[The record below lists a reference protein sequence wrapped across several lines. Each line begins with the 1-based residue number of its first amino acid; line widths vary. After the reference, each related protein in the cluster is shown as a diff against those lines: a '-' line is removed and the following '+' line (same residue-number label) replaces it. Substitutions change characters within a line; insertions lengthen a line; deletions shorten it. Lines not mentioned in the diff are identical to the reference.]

1 MKKFRRVLALLTVFA
16 MAVSIFTTAGVFAA
30 DDEMGNPEFL
40 FGEVKADPNSTWTF
54 AGDSDLKISAET
66 WTNEP
71 FASGYTRVAVPS
83 ATSDDVDGYFKVS
96 REYYLNT
103 SAIFGSDYK
112 IKKGD
117 VIYFSYYYKA
127 DSEFEYNGTTYTDAK
142 APDLEMYVGR
152 HKYGSNSGNIGNV
165 RTPLY
170 NIRNIEPGRKRIL
183 AKAAVKPDGQWHK
196 GECAAFV
203 SADDNGYINTT
214 GSLNIS
220 FVFSKAKAP
229 YRIMIAEDFTVGLM
243 HFDSSKYTDETAD
256 TYVTAARGAEY
267 LCRTLEVTKPDIK
280 TISTDG
286 YIIKTENE
294 FEEGIDTGIKKT
306 EYTVTV
312 SSDNP
317 TIKMSNDEG
326 GSLKKAFSADITKA
340 NGNNIVKACAPT
352 YNKANGGET
361 VRYVKIGNLNYT
373 EPALGVDDINATY
386 ADEINPAEYS
396 ETFTFNYD
404 TDYKVFDPNKAGHS
418 VGKKEAKNAIVK
430 FTGDT
435 VEKQDI
441 TDDTFTQAYVMEL
454 IKNSEYTGSPLT
466 TGTDDNFFQ
475 FEYNVGDYGK
485 KGDIMAFSFYI
496 KNESE
501 TGTNVGKRVVVTGD
515 PTTETGTR
523 CVVSDKNWTA
533 LEHIS
538 GDNIAPGGGWKRLI
552 YLSNI
557 NANGDGSIPTTQ
569 WLRVSIAADG
579 SQDNKIFIAEPK
591 CTVIK
596 RAETLYPEAV
606 FRWNDD
612 RIRLAGEYLSKT
624 ADISAV
630 TVYENT
636 VEVPEG
642 QTSVTVKGREA
653 NINKIT
659 PVSKN
664 GDIPFII
671 ESKGSGTYQITPIG
685 IGYNKAS
692 KSGITFNNRRFIY
705 KYTMADSTV
714 ITGTDVYD
722 YELGLT
728 AEKIENNGRK
738 DSGKRTITAAA
749 MTGSPLTLITE
760 LDENV
765 SVTFKKDGAAVS
777 AGNYASEPDGSAY
790 SLTVSGN
797 YFLSVYKLML
807 AAYTEDGALVATSP
821 AVGFRK
827 NAATATISGLKND
840 GTLKFKAFVWE
851 GFTPITQAAEIN
863 ANAVGIPVI
872 IR

>member
-16 MAVSIFTTAGVFAA
+16 MAVSVFTTAGVFAA
-30 DDEMGNPEFL
+30 DDEMGSPEFL
-40 FGEVKADPNSTWTF
+40 FGEVKA
-54 AGDSDLKISAET
+54 ET
-66 WTNEP
+66 
-71 FASGYTRVAVPS
+71 ASVKGGLYKSNTAVSFDGELFDKGFVAVQGDKGGAWDNDYMKFS
-83 ATSDDVDGYFKVS
+83 LDTS
-96 REYYLNT
+96 T
-103 SAIFGSDYK
+103 IFGSDYTAK
-112 IKKGD
+112 TNDIL
-117 VIYFSYYYKA
+117 YLSFYYKIP
-127 DSEFEYNGTTYTDAK
+127 TTYSYNSTEYTSAAAK
-142 APDLEMYVGR
+142 GVEINAGANKNGGQRMFDLTAVDT
-152 HKYGSNSGNIGNV
+152 GN
-165 RTPLY
+165 
-170 NIRNIEPGRKRIL
+170 KRLSSKPIT
-183 AKAAVKPDGQWHK
+183 KADGEWHK
-196 GECAAFV
+196 AQLGFFAGANTSETVMKNIAKDGKTNF
-203 SADDNGYINTT
+203 SFNFYPDNSSGPFKMLIAD
-214 GSLNIS
+214 
-220 FVFSKAKAP
+220 
-229 YRIMIAEDFTVGLM
+229 EFTVGLM
-243 HFDSSKYTDETAD
+243 RFDSTKYTSETAS
-256 TYVTAARGAEY
+256 TYTTYIRGLDY
-267 LCRTLEVTKPDIK
+267 LCRTLEATKPDIK
-280 TISTDG
+280 AISADG
-286 YIIKTENE
+286 YITKTENE
-294 FEEGIDTGIKKT
+294 FVDGIDTGIKKT

-326 GSLKKAFSADITKA
+326 GSFKKAFSADVTKE
-340 NGNNIVKACAPT
+340 GDWNIVKACAPT
-352 YNKANGGET
+352 YDKTGAESVN
-361 VRYVKIGNLNYT
+361 YVKFEDLTCT
-373 EPALGVDDINATY
+373 EDPGKGGGVVKAFY
-386 ADEINPAEYS
+386 ADAVNPAEYS

-404 TDYKVFDPNKAGHS
+404 TDYKVFDPDKARHS

-501 TGTNVGKRVVVTGD
+501 TGTNVGNRIVVTGD

-569 WLRVSIAADG
+569 WLRVSIEADG

-591 CTVIK
+591 CTVM
-596 RAETLYPEAV
+596 RRPEYYYPEIA
-606 FRWNDD
+606 FRTNND
-612 RIRLAGEYLSKT
+612 RLTVAGKNFVSKT
-624 ADISAV
+624 AGISAV

-636 VEVPEG
+636 VEVPAG

-653 NINKIT
+653 NINKIK
-659 PVSKN
+659 PVSKH
-664 GDIPFII
+664 GDIPYII
-671 ESKGSGTYQITPIG
+671 NAKGNGVYEITPVA
-685 IGYNKAS
+685 IGYNKVGTALS
-692 KSGITFNNRRFIY
+692 SGNRLSYYCYNGVETTER
-705 KYTMADSTV
+705 T
-714 ITGTDVYD
+714 YD
-722 YELGLT
+722 YERALT
-728 AEKIENNGRK
+728 EQPVTLKSNYIGNSRVDIAN
-738 DSGKRTITAAA
+738 SA

>member
-16 MAVSIFTTAGVFAA
+16 MAVSVFTTAGVFAA

-40 FGEVKADPNSTWTF
+40 FGEVKAE
-54 AGDSDLKISAET
+54 L
-66 WTNEP
+66 
-71 FASGYTRVAVPS
+71 ASVKGGLYKSNTAVSFDGELFDKGFVAVQGDKGGAWDNDYMKFS
-83 ATSDDVDGYFKVS
+83 LDTS
-96 REYYLNT
+96 T
-103 SAIFGSDYK
+103 IFGSDYTAK
-112 IKKGD
+112 TNDIL
-117 VIYFSYYYKA
+117 YLSFYYKIP
-127 DSEFEYNGTTYTDAK
+127 TTYSYNSTEYTSAAAK
-142 APDLEMYVGR
+142 GVEINAGANKNGGQRMFDLTAVDT
-152 HKYGSNSGNIGNV
+152 GN
-165 RTPLY
+165 
-170 NIRNIEPGRKRIL
+170 KRLSSKPIT
-183 AKAAVKPDGQWHK
+183 KADGEWHK
-196 GECAAFV
+196 AQLGFFAGANTSETVMKNIAKDGKTNF
-203 SADDNGYINTT
+203 SFNFYPDNSSGPFKMLIAD
-214 GSLNIS
+214 
-220 FVFSKAKAP
+220 
-229 YRIMIAEDFTVGLM
+229 EFTVGLM
-243 HFDSSKYTDETAD
+243 RFDSTKYTSETAS
-256 TYVTAARGAEY
+256 TYTTYIRGLDY
-267 LCRTLEVTKPDIK
+267 LCRTLEATKPDIK
-280 TISTDG
+280 AISADG
-286 YIIKTENE
+286 YITKTENE
-294 FEEGIDTGIKKT
+294 FVDGIDTGIKKT

-326 GSLKKAFSADITKA
+326 GSFKKAFSADVTKE
-340 NGNNIVKACAPT
+340 GDWNIVKACAPT
-352 YNKANGGET
+352 YDKTGAESVN
-361 VRYVKIGNLNYT
+361 YVKFEDLTCT
-373 EPALGVDDINATY
+373 EDPGKGGGVVKAFY
-386 ADEINPAEYS
+386 ADAVNPAEYS

-454 IKNSEYTGSPLT
+454 IKNSEYTGNPLT

-501 TGTNVGKRVVVTGD
+501 TGTNVGKRIVVTGD

-538 GDNIAPGGGWKRLI
+538 GDNIAPGDGWKRLI

-557 NANGDGSIPTTQ
+557 NTNGDGSIPTTQ
-569 WLRVSIAADG
+569 WLRVSIEADG

-591 CTVIK
+591 CTVM
-596 RAETLYPEAV
+596 RRPEYYYPEIA
-606 FRWNDD
+606 FRTNND
-612 RIRLAGEYLSKT
+612 RLTVAGKNFVSKT
-624 ADISAV
+624 AGISAV

-636 VEVPEG
+636 VEVPAG

-653 NINKIT
+653 NINKIK
-659 PVSKN
+659 PVSKH
-664 GDIPFII
+664 GDIPYII
-671 ESKGSGTYQITPIG
+671 NAKGNGVYEITPVA
-685 IGYNKAS
+685 IGYNKVGTALS
-692 KSGITFNNRRFIY
+692 SGNRLSYYCYNGVETTER
-705 KYTMADSTV
+705 T
-714 ITGTDVYD
+714 YD
-722 YELGLT
+722 YERALT
-728 AEKIENNGRK
+728 EQPVTLKSNYIGNSRVDIAN
-738 DSGKRTITAAA
+738 SA

-851 GFTPITQAAEIN
+851 GLMPITQAAEIT

>member
-40 FGEVKADPNSTWTF
+40 FGEVKAE
-54 AGDSDLKISAET
+54 L
-66 WTNEP
+66 
-71 FASGYTRVAVPS
+71 ASVKGGLYKSNTAVSFDGELFDKGFVAVQGDKGGAWDNDYMKFS
-83 ATSDDVDGYFKVS
+83 LDTS
-96 REYYLNT
+96 T
-103 SAIFGSDYK
+103 IFGSDYTAK
-112 IKKGD
+112 TNDIL
-117 VIYFSYYYKA
+117 YLSFYYKIP
-127 DSEFEYNGTTYTDAK
+127 TTYSYNSTEYTSAAAK
-142 APDLEMYVGR
+142 GVEINAGANKNGGQRMFDLTAVDT
-152 HKYGSNSGNIGNV
+152 GN
-165 RTPLY
+165 
-170 NIRNIEPGRKRIL
+170 KRLSSKPIT
-183 AKAAVKPDGQWHK
+183 KADGEWHK
-196 GECAAFV
+196 AQLGFFAGANTSETVMKNIAKDGKTNF
-203 SADDNGYINTT
+203 SFNFYPDNSSGPFKMLIAD
-214 GSLNIS
+214 
-220 FVFSKAKAP
+220 
-229 YRIMIAEDFTVGLM
+229 EFTVGLM
-243 HFDSSKYTDETAD
+243 RFDSTKYTSETAS
-256 TYVTAARGAEY
+256 TYTTYIRGLDY
-267 LCRTLEVTKPDIK
+267 LCRTLEATKPDIK
-280 TISTDG
+280 AISADG
-286 YIIKTENE
+286 YITKTENE
-294 FEEGIDTGIKKT
+294 FVDGIDTGIKKT

-326 GSLKKAFSADITKA
+326 GSFKKAFSADVTKE
-340 NGNNIVKACAPT
+340 GDWNIVKACAPT
-352 YNKANGGET
+352 YDKTGAESVN
-361 VRYVKIGNLNYT
+361 YVKFEDLTCT
-373 EPALGVDDINATY
+373 EDPGKGGGVVKAFY
-386 ADEINPAEYS
+386 ADAVNPAEYS

-501 TGTNVGKRVVVTGD
+501 TGTNVGNRIVVTGD

-538 GDNIAPGGGWKRLI
+538 GDNIAPDGGWKRLI

-569 WLRVSIAADG
+569 WLRVSIEADG

-591 CTVIK
+591 CTVM
-596 RAETLYPEAV
+596 RRPEYYYPEIA
-606 FRWNDD
+606 FRTNND
-612 RIRLAGEYLSKT
+612 RLTVAGKNFVSKT
-624 ADISAV
+624 AGISAV

-636 VEVPEG
+636 VEVPAG

-653 NINKIT
+653 NINKIK
-659 PVSKN
+659 PVSKH
-664 GDIPFII
+664 GDIPYII
-671 ESKGSGTYQITPIG
+671 NAKGNGVYEITPVA
-685 IGYNKAS
+685 IGYNKVGTALS
-692 KSGITFNNRRFIY
+692 SGNRLSYYCYNGVETTER
-705 KYTMADSTV
+705 T
-714 ITGTDVYD
+714 YD
-722 YELGLT
+722 YERALT
-728 AEKIENNGRK
+728 EQPVTLKSNYIGNSRVDIAN
-738 DSGKRTITAAA
+738 SA
-749 MTGSPLTLITE
+749 MTGLPLTLITE

-851 GFTPITQAAEIN
+851 GLMPITQAAEIT

>member
-16 MAVSIFTTAGVFAA
+16 MAVSVFTAAGVFAA

-103 SAIFGSDYK
+103 SAIFGPNYK

-142 APDLEMYVGR
+142 APNLEMYVGR

-267 LCRTLEVTKPDIK
+267 LCRTLEATKPDIK

-404 TDYKVFDPNKAGHS
+404 TDYRVFDPDKARHS

-454 IKNSEYTGSPLT
+454 IKNSEYTGNPLT
-466 TGTDDNFFQ
+466 INTDDNFFQ

-591 CTVIK
+591 CTVM
-596 RAETLYPEAV
+596 RRPEYYYPEIA
-606 FRWNDD
+606 FRTNND
-612 RIRLAGEYLSKT
+612 RLTVAGKNFVSKT
-624 ADISAV
+624 AGISAV

-636 VEVPEG
+636 VEVPSG

-653 NINKIT
+653 NINKIK
-659 PVSKN
+659 PVSKH
-664 GDIPFII
+664 GDIPYII
-671 ESKGSGTYQITPIG
+671 NAKGNGVYEITPVA
-685 IGYNKAS
+685 IGYNKVGTALS
-692 KSGITFNNRRFIY
+692 SGNRLSYYYYNGAPTTER
-705 KYTMADSTV
+705 T
-714 ITGTDVYD
+714 YD
-722 YELGLT
+722 YERALT
-728 AEKIENNGRK
+728 EQPVTLMGNHIG
-738 DSGKRTITAAA
+738 DSRVNIANSA

-807 AAYTEDGALVATSP
+807 AAYNEDGALVATSP

>member
-40 FGEVKADPNSTWTF
+40 FGEVKA
-54 AGDSDLKISAET
+54 ET
-66 WTNEP
+66 
-71 FASGYTRVAVPS
+71 ASVKGGLYKSNTAVSFDGELFDKGFVAVQGDKGGAWDNDYMKFS
-83 ATSDDVDGYFKVS
+83 LDTS
-96 REYYLNT
+96 T
-103 SAIFGSDYK
+103 IFGSDYTAK
-112 IKKGD
+112 TNDIL
-117 VIYFSYYYKA
+117 YLSFYYKIP
-127 DSEFEYNGTTYTDAK
+127 TTYSYNSTEYTSAAAK
-142 APDLEMYVGR
+142 GVEINAGANKNGGQRMFDLTAVDT
-152 HKYGSNSGNIGNV
+152 GN
-165 RTPLY
+165 
-170 NIRNIEPGRKRIL
+170 KRLSSRPIT
-183 AKAAVKPDGQWHK
+183 KADGEWHK
-196 GECAAFV
+196 AQLGFFAGANTSETVMKNIAKDGKTNF
-203 SADDNGYINTT
+203 SFNFYPDNSSGPFKMLIAD
-214 GSLNIS
+214 
-220 FVFSKAKAP
+220 
-229 YRIMIAEDFTVGLM
+229 EFTVGLM
-243 HFDSSKYTDETAD
+243 RFDSTKYTSETAS
-256 TYVTAARGAEY
+256 TYTTYIRGLDY
-267 LCRTLEVTKPDIK
+267 LCRTLEATKPDIK
-280 TISTDG
+280 AISADG
-286 YIIKTENE
+286 YITKTENE
-294 FEEGIDTGIKKT
+294 FVDGIDTGIKKT

-326 GSLKKAFSADITKA
+326 GSFKKAFSADVTKE
-340 NGNNIVKACAPT
+340 GDWNIVKACAPT
-352 YNKANGGET
+352 YDKTGAESVN
-361 VRYVKIGNLNYT
+361 YVKFEDLTCT
-373 EPALGVDDINATY
+373 EDPGKGGGVVKAFY
-386 ADEINPAEYS
+386 ADAVNPAEYS
-396 ETFTFNYD
+396 EIFTFNYD

-501 TGTNVGKRVVVTGD
+501 SGTNVGKRIVVTGD

-569 WLRVSIAADG
+569 WLRVSIEADG

-591 CTVIK
+591 CTVM
-596 RAETLYPEAV
+596 RRPEYYYPEIA
-606 FRWNDD
+606 FRTNND
-612 RIRLAGEYLSKT
+612 RLTVAGKNFVSKT
-624 ADISAV
+624 AGISAV

-636 VEVPEG
+636 AEVPAG

-653 NINKIT
+653 NINKIK
-659 PVSKN
+659 PVSKH
-664 GDIPFII
+664 GDIPYII
-671 ESKGSGTYQITPIG
+671 NAKGNGVYEITPVA
-685 IGYNKAS
+685 IGYNKVGTALS
-692 KSGITFNNRRFIY
+692 SGNRLSYYCYNGVETTER
-705 KYTMADSTV
+705 T
-714 ITGTDVYD
+714 YD
-722 YELGLT
+722 YERALT
-728 AEKIENNGRK
+728 EQPVTLKSNYIGNSRVDIAN
-738 DSGKRTITAAA
+738 SA

-851 GFTPITQAAEIN
+851 GLMPITQAAEIT

>member
-16 MAVSIFTTAGVFAA
+16 MAVSVFTTAGVFAA

-40 FGEVKADPNSTWTF
+40 FGEVKA
-54 AGDSDLKISAET
+54 ET
-66 WTNEP
+66 
-71 FASGYTRVAVPS
+71 ASVKGGLYKSNTAVSFDGELFDKGFVAVQGDKGGAWDNDYMKFS
-83 ATSDDVDGYFKVS
+83 LDTS
-96 REYYLNT
+96 T
-103 SAIFGSDYK
+103 IFGSDYTAK
-112 IKKGD
+112 TNDIL
-117 VIYFSYYYKA
+117 YLSFYYKIP
-127 DSEFEYNGTTYTDAK
+127 TTYSYNSTEYTSAAAK
-142 APDLEMYVGR
+142 GVEINAGANKNGGQRMFDLTAVDT
-152 HKYGSNSGNIGNV
+152 GN
-165 RTPLY
+165 
-170 NIRNIEPGRKRIL
+170 KRLSSKPIT
-183 AKAAVKPDGQWHK
+183 KADGEWHK
-196 GECAAFV
+196 AQLGFFAGANTSETVMKNIAKDGKTNF
-203 SADDNGYINTT
+203 SFNFYPDNSSGPFKMLIAD
-214 GSLNIS
+214 
-220 FVFSKAKAP
+220 
-229 YRIMIAEDFTVGLM
+229 EFTVGLM
-243 HFDSSKYTDETAD
+243 RFDSTKYTSETAS
-256 TYVTAARGAEY
+256 TYTTYIRGLDY
-267 LCRTLEVTKPDIK
+267 LCRVLEATKPDIK
-280 TISTDG
+280 AISADG
-286 YIIKTENE
+286 YITKTENE
-294 FEEGIDTGIKKT
+294 FVDGIDTGIKKT

-326 GSLKKAFSADITKA
+326 GSFKKAFSADVTKE
-340 NGNNIVKACAPT
+340 GDWNIVKACAPT
-352 YNKANGGET
+352 YDKTGAESVN
-361 VRYVKIGNLNYT
+361 YVKFEDLTCT
-373 EPALGVDDINATY
+373 EDPGKGGGVVKAFY
-386 ADEINPAEYS
+386 ADAVNPAEYS

-441 TDDTFTQAYVMEL
+441 TDDAFTQAYVMEL

-501 TGTNVGKRVVVTGD
+501 TGTNVGNRIVVTGD

-569 WLRVSIAADG
+569 WLRVSIEADG

-591 CTVIK
+591 CTVM
-596 RAETLYPEAV
+596 RRPEYYYPEIA
-606 FRWNDD
+606 FRTNND
-612 RIRLAGEYLSKT
+612 RLTVAGKNFVSKT
-624 ADISAV
+624 AGISAV

-636 VEVPEG
+636 VEVPAG

-653 NINKIT
+653 NINKIK
-659 PVSKN
+659 PVSKH
-664 GDIPFII
+664 GDIPYII
-671 ESKGSGTYQITPIG
+671 NAKGNGVYEITPVA
-685 IGYNKAS
+685 IGYNKVGTALS
-692 KSGITFNNRRFIY
+692 SGNRLSYYCYNGVETTER
-705 KYTMADSTV
+705 T
-714 ITGTDVYD
+714 YD
-722 YELGLT
+722 YERALT
-728 AEKIENNGRK
+728 EQPVTLKSNYIGNSRVDIAN
-738 DSGKRTITAAA
+738 SA

>member
-16 MAVSIFTTAGVFAA
+16 MAVSVFTAAGVFAA

-103 SAIFGSDYK
+103 SAIFGPNYK

-142 APDLEMYVGR
+142 APNLEMYVGR

-267 LCRTLEVTKPDIK
+267 LCRTLEATKPDIK

-404 TDYKVFDPNKAGHS
+404 TDYRVFDPDKARHS

-441 TDDTFTQAYVMEL
+441 ADDTFTQAYVMEL
-454 IKNSEYTGSPLT
+454 IKNSEYTGNPLT
-466 TGTDDNFFQ
+466 INTDDNFFQ

-501 TGTNVGKRVVVTGD
+501 SGTN
-515 PTTETGTR
+515 P
-523 CVVSDKNWTA
+523 A
-533 LEHIS
+533 
-538 GDNIAPGGGWKRLI
+538 KRLVI
-552 YLSNI
+552 TGNENAASDRWTSPSNSYAIENENMDSLSNDGKWVRAVYLSNI
-557 NANGDGSIPTTQ
+557 NEKNGSIPTTQ
-569 WLRVSIAADG
+569 WLRISIAADG
-579 SQDNKIFIAEPK
+579 SQDNKIYIAEPK

-596 RAETLYPEAV
+596 RAEVKYPEAE
-606 FRWNDD
+606 FRTNDARR
-612 RIRLAGEYLSKT
+612 RIAGEYLAKT

-636 VEVPEG
+636 VEVPSG

-664 GDIPFII
+664 GDIPFTITN
-671 ESKGSGTYQITPIG
+671 KGNGEYEITPVA
-685 IGYNKAS
+685 IGYNKV
-692 KSGITFNNRRFIY
+692 
-705 KYTMADSTV
+705 DSTKGFKQGV
-714 ITGTDVYD
+714 RRNKYVYDGTPDSAFIDYD
-722 YELGLT
+722 YEKGLT
-728 AEKIENNGRK
+728 SVVTMGGSNYNNNTK
-738 DSGKRTITAAA
+738 TIKNSA

-777 AGNYASEPDGSAY
+777 AGNYASEPEGSAY

-863 ANAVGIPVI
+863 ANVVGIPVI

>member
-30 DDEMGNPEFL
+30 DDEMGSPEFL
-40 FGEVKADPNSTWTF
+40 FGEVKA
-54 AGDSDLKISAET
+54 ET
-66 WTNEP
+66 
-71 FASGYTRVAVPS
+71 ASVKGGLYKSNTAVSFDGELFDKGFVAVQGDKGGAWDNDYMKFS
-83 ATSDDVDGYFKVS
+83 LDTS
-96 REYYLNT
+96 T
-103 SAIFGSDYK
+103 IFGSDYTAK
-112 IKKGD
+112 TNDIL
-117 VIYFSYYYKA
+117 YLSFYYKIP
-127 DSEFEYNGTTYTDAK
+127 TTYSYNSTEYTSAAAK
-142 APDLEMYVGR
+142 GVEINAGANKNGGQRMFDLTAIDT
-152 HKYGSNSGNIGNV
+152 GN
-165 RTPLY
+165 
-170 NIRNIEPGRKRIL
+170 KRLSSRPIT
-183 AKAAVKPDGQWHK
+183 KADGEWHK
-196 GECAAFV
+196 AQLGFFAGANTSETVMKNIAKDGKTNF
-203 SADDNGYINTT
+203 SFNFYPDNSSGPFKMLIAD
-214 GSLNIS
+214 
-220 FVFSKAKAP
+220 
-229 YRIMIAEDFTVGLM
+229 EFTVGLM
-243 HFDSSKYTDETAD
+243 RFDSTKYTSETAS
-256 TYVTAARGAEY
+256 TYTTYIRGLDY
-267 LCRTLEVTKPDIK
+267 LCRALEATKPDIK
-280 TISTDG
+280 AISADG
-286 YIIKTENE
+286 YITKTENE
-294 FEEGIDTGIKKT
+294 FVDGIDTGIKKT

-326 GSLKKAFSADITKA
+326 GSFKKAFSADVTKE
-340 NGNNIVKACAPT
+340 GDWNIVKACAPT
-352 YNKANGGET
+352 YDKTGAESVN
-361 VRYVKIGNLNYT
+361 YVKFEDLTCT
-373 EPALGVDDINATY
+373 EDPGKGGGVVKAFY
-386 ADEINPAEYS
+386 ADAVNPAEYS

-404 TDYKVFDPNKAGHS
+404 TDYKVFDPDKARHS

-501 TGTNVGKRVVVTGD
+501 TGTNVGNRIVVTGD

-569 WLRVSIAADG
+569 WLRVSIEADG

-591 CTVIK
+591 CTVM
-596 RAETLYPEAV
+596 RRPEYYYPEIA
-606 FRWNDD
+606 FRTNND
-612 RIRLAGEYLSKT
+612 RLTVAGKNFVSKT
-624 ADISAV
+624 AGISAV

-636 VEVPEG
+636 VEVPAG

-653 NINKIT
+653 NINKIK
-659 PVSKN
+659 PVSKH
-664 GDIPFII
+664 GDIPYII
-671 ESKGSGTYQITPIG
+671 NAKGNGVYEITPVA
-685 IGYNKAS
+685 IGYNKVGTALS
-692 KSGITFNNRRFIY
+692 SGNRLSYYCYNGVETTER
-705 KYTMADSTV
+705 T
-714 ITGTDVYD
+714 YD
-722 YELGLT
+722 YERALT
-728 AEKIENNGRK
+728 EQPVTLKSNYIGNSRVDIAN
-738 DSGKRTITAAA
+738 SA

>member
-16 MAVSIFTTAGVFAA
+16 MAVSIFTAAGVFAA

-40 FGEVKADPNSTWTF
+40 FGEVKA
-54 AGDSDLKISAET
+54 ET
-66 WTNEP
+66 
-71 FASGYTRVAVPS
+71 ASVKGGLYKSNTAVSFDGELFDKGFVAVQGDKGGAWDNDYMKFS
-83 ATSDDVDGYFKVS
+83 LDTS
-96 REYYLNT
+96 T
-103 SAIFGSDYK
+103 IFGSDYTAK
-112 IKKGD
+112 TNDIL
-117 VIYFSYYYKA
+117 YLSFYYKIP
-127 DSEFEYNGTTYTDAK
+127 TTYSYNSTEYTSAAAK
-142 APDLEMYVGR
+142 GVEINAGANKNGGQRMFDLTAVDT
-152 HKYGSNSGNIGNV
+152 GN
-165 RTPLY
+165 
-170 NIRNIEPGRKRIL
+170 KRLSSRPIT
-183 AKAAVKPDGQWHK
+183 KADGEWHK
-196 GECAAFV
+196 AQLGFFAGANTSETVMKNIAKDGKTNF
-203 SADDNGYINTT
+203 SFNFYPDNSSGPFKMLIAD
-214 GSLNIS
+214 
-220 FVFSKAKAP
+220 
-229 YRIMIAEDFTVGLM
+229 EFTVGLM
-243 HFDSSKYTDETAD
+243 RFDSTKYTSETAS
-256 TYVTAARGAEY
+256 TYTTYIRGLDY
-267 LCRTLEVTKPDIK
+267 LCRVLEATKPDIK
-280 TISTDG
+280 AISADG
-286 YIIKTENE
+286 YITKTENE
-294 FEEGIDTGIKKT
+294 FVDGIDTGIKKT

-326 GSLKKAFSADITKA
+326 GSFKKAFSADVTKE
-340 NGNNIVKACAPT
+340 GDWNIVKACAPT
-352 YNKANGGET
+352 YDKTGAESVN
-361 VRYVKIGNLNYT
+361 YVKFEDLTCT
-373 EPALGVDDINATY
+373 EDPGKGGGVVKAFY
-386 ADEINPAEYS
+386 ADAVNPAEYS

-501 TGTNVGKRVVVTGD
+501 TGTNVGNRIVVTGD

-569 WLRVSIAADG
+569 WLRVSIEADG

-591 CTVIK
+591 CTVM
-596 RAETLYPEAV
+596 RRPEYYYPEIA
-606 FRWNDD
+606 FRTNND
-612 RIRLAGEYLSKT
+612 RLTVAGKNFVSKT
-624 ADISAV
+624 AGISAV

-636 VEVPEG
+636 VEVPAG

-653 NINKIT
+653 NINKIK
-659 PVSKN
+659 PVSKH
-664 GDIPFII
+664 GDIPYII
-671 ESKGSGTYQITPIG
+671 NAKGNGVYEITPVA
-685 IGYNKAS
+685 IGYNKVGTALS
-692 KSGITFNNRRFIY
+692 SGNRLSYYCYNGVETTER
-705 KYTMADSTV
+705 T
-714 ITGTDVYD
+714 YD
-722 YELGLT
+722 YERALT
-728 AEKIENNGRK
+728 EQPVTLKSNYIGNSRVDIAN
-738 DSGKRTITAAA
+738 SA
-749 MTGSPLTLITE
+749 MTGLPLTLITE

-851 GFTPITQAAEIN
+851 GLMPITQAAEIT

>member
-1 MKKFRRVLALLTVFA
+1 MALLTVFA

-40 FGEVKADPNSTWTF
+40 FGEVKA
-54 AGDSDLKISAET
+54 ET
-66 WTNEP
+66 
-71 FASGYTRVAVPS
+71 ASVKGGLYKSNTAVSFDGELFDKGFVAVQGDKGGAWDNDYMKFS
-83 ATSDDVDGYFKVS
+83 LDTS
-96 REYYLNT
+96 T
-103 SAIFGSDYK
+103 IFGSDYTAK
-112 IKKGD
+112 TNDIL
-117 VIYFSYYYKA
+117 YLSFYYKIP
-127 DSEFEYNGTTYTDAK
+127 TTYSYNSTEYTSAAAK
-142 APDLEMYVGR
+142 GVEINAGANKNGGQRMFDLTAVDT
-152 HKYGSNSGNIGNV
+152 GN
-165 RTPLY
+165 
-170 NIRNIEPGRKRIL
+170 KRLSSRPIT
-183 AKAAVKPDGQWHK
+183 KADGEWHK
-196 GECAAFV
+196 AQLGFFAGANTSETVMKNIAKDGKTNF
-203 SADDNGYINTT
+203 SFNFYPDNSSGPFKMLIAD
-214 GSLNIS
+214 
-220 FVFSKAKAP
+220 
-229 YRIMIAEDFTVGLM
+229 EFTVGLM
-243 HFDSSKYTDETAD
+243 RFDSTKYTSETAS
-256 TYVTAARGAEY
+256 TYTTYIRGLDY
-267 LCRTLEVTKPDIK
+267 LCRTLEATKPDIK
-280 TISTDG
+280 AISADG
-286 YIIKTENE
+286 YITKTENE
-294 FEEGIDTGIKKT
+294 FVDGIDTGIKKT

-326 GSLKKAFSADITKA
+326 GSFKKAFSADVTKE
-340 NGNNIVKACAPT
+340 GDWNIVKACAPT
-352 YNKANGGET
+352 YDKTGSESVN
-361 VRYVKIGNLNYT
+361 YVKFEDLTCT
-373 EPALGVDDINATY
+373 EDPGKGGGVVKAFY
-386 ADEINPAEYS
+386 ADAVNPAEYS

-501 TGTNVGKRVVVTGD
+501 TGTNVGNRIVVTGD

-569 WLRVSIAADG
+569 WLRVSIEADG

-591 CTVIK
+591 CTVM
-596 RAETLYPEAV
+596 RRPEYYYPEIA
-606 FRWNDD
+606 FRTNND
-612 RIRLAGEYLSKT
+612 RLTVAGKNFVSKT
-624 ADISAV
+624 AGISAV

-636 VEVPEG
+636 AEVPAG

-653 NINKIT
+653 NINKIK
-659 PVSKN
+659 PVSKH
-664 GDIPFII
+664 GDIPYII
-671 ESKGSGTYQITPIG
+671 NAKGNGVYEITPVA
-685 IGYNKAS
+685 IGYNKVGTALS
-692 KSGITFNNRRFIY
+692 SGNRLSYYCYNGVETTER
-705 KYTMADSTV
+705 T
-714 ITGTDVYD
+714 YD
-722 YELGLT
+722 YERALT
-728 AEKIENNGRK
+728 EQPVTLKSNYIGNSRVDIAN
-738 DSGKRTITAAA
+738 SA

-765 SVTFKKDGAAVS
+765 NVTFTKDKAAVS
-777 AGNYASEPDGSAY
+777 EGNYASEPDGSAY

>member
-16 MAVSIFTTAGVFAA
+16 MAVSVFTTAGVFAA
-30 DDEMGNPEFL
+30 DDEMGSPEFL
-40 FGEVKADPNSTWTF
+40 FGEVKA
-54 AGDSDLKISAET
+54 ET
-66 WTNEP
+66 
-71 FASGYTRVAVPS
+71 ASVKGGLYKSNTAVSFDGELFDKGFVAVQGDKGGAWDNDYMKFS
-83 ATSDDVDGYFKVS
+83 LDTS
-96 REYYLNT
+96 T
-103 SAIFGSDYK
+103 IFGSDYTAK
-112 IKKGD
+112 TNDIL
-117 VIYFSYYYKA
+117 YLSFYYKIP
-127 DSEFEYNGTTYTDAK
+127 TTYSYNSTEYTSAAAK
-142 APDLEMYVGR
+142 GVEINAGANKNGGQRMFDLTAVDT
-152 HKYGSNSGNIGNV
+152 GN
-165 RTPLY
+165 
-170 NIRNIEPGRKRIL
+170 KRLSSKPIT
-183 AKAAVKPDGQWHK
+183 KADGEWHK
-196 GECAAFV
+196 AQLGFFAGANTSETVMKNIAKDGKTNF
-203 SADDNGYINTT
+203 SFNFYPDNSSGPFKMLIAD
-214 GSLNIS
+214 
-220 FVFSKAKAP
+220 
-229 YRIMIAEDFTVGLM
+229 EFTVGLM
-243 HFDSSKYTDETAD
+243 RFDSTKYTSETAS
-256 TYVTAARGAEY
+256 TYTTYIRGLDY
-267 LCRTLEVTKPDIK
+267 LCRTLEATKPDIK
-280 TISTDG
+280 AISADG
-286 YIIKTENE
+286 YITKTENE
-294 FEEGIDTGIKKT
+294 FVDGIDTGIKKT

-326 GSLKKAFSADITKA
+326 GSFKKAFSADVTKE
-340 NGNNIVKACAPT
+340 GDWNIVKACAPT
-352 YNKANGGET
+352 YDKTGAESVN
-361 VRYVKIGNLNYT
+361 YVKFEDLTCT
-373 EPALGVDDINATY
+373 EDPGKGGGVVKAFY
-386 ADEINPAEYS
+386 ADAVNPAEYS

-404 TDYKVFDPNKAGHS
+404 TDYKVFDPDKARHS

-501 TGTNVGKRVVVTGD
+501 TGTNVGNRIVVTGD

-569 WLRVSIAADG
+569 WLRVSIEADG

-591 CTVIK
+591 CTVM
-596 RAETLYPEAV
+596 RRPEYYYPEIA
-606 FRWNDD
+606 FRTNND
-612 RIRLAGEYLSKT
+612 RLTVAGKNFVSKT
-624 ADISAV
+624 AGISAV

-636 VEVPEG
+636 VEVPAG

-653 NINKIT
+653 NINKIK
-659 PVSKN
+659 PVSKH
-664 GDIPFII
+664 GDIPYII
-671 ESKGSGTYQITPIG
+671 NAKGNGVYEITPVA
-685 IGYNKAS
+685 IGYNKVGTALS
-692 KSGITFNNRRFIY
+692 SGNRLSYYCYNGVETTER
-705 KYTMADSTV
+705 T
-714 ITGTDVYD
+714 YD
-722 YELGLT
+722 YERALT
-728 AEKIENNGRK
+728 EQPVTLKSNYIGNSRVDIAN
-738 DSGKRTITAAA
+738 SA

-851 GFTPITQAAEIN
+851 GFTPITQAAEIT

>member
-30 DDEMGNPEFL
+30 DDEMGSPEFL
-40 FGEVKADPNSTWTF
+40 FGEVKADPNATWTF
-54 AGDSDLKISAET
+54 AGDSNLKISAET

-83 ATSDDVDGYFKVS
+83 ATSDDVDGYFKIS

-103 SAIFGSDYK
+103 SAIFGPNYK

-386 ADEINPAEYS
+386 ADEINPAEYA

-501 TGTNVGKRVVVTGD
+501 TGTNVGNRIVVTGD

-569 WLRVSIAADG
+569 WLRVSIEADG

-591 CTVIK
+591 CTVM
-596 RAETLYPEAV
+596 RRPEYYYPEIA
-606 FRWNDD
+606 FRTNND
-612 RIRLAGEYLSKT
+612 RLTVAGKNFVSKT
-624 ADISAV
+624 AGISAV

-636 VEVPEG
+636 VEVPAG

-653 NINKIT
+653 NINKIK
-659 PVSKN
+659 PVSKQ
-664 GDIPFII
+664 GDIPYII
-671 ESKGSGTYQITPIG
+671 NAKGNGVYEITPVA
-685 IGYNKAS
+685 IGYNKVGTALS
-692 KSGITFNNRRFIY
+692 SGNRLSYYCYNGVETTER
-705 KYTMADSTV
+705 T
-714 ITGTDVYD
+714 YD
-722 YELGLT
+722 YERALT
-728 AEKIENNGRK
+728 EQPVTLKSNYIGNSRVDIAN
-738 DSGKRTITAAA
+738 SA
-749 MTGSPLTLITE
+749 MTGLPLTLITE

>member
-40 FGEVKADPNSTWTF
+40 FGEVKA
-54 AGDSDLKISAET
+54 ET
-66 WTNEP
+66 
-71 FASGYTRVAVPS
+71 ASVKGGLYKSNTAVSFDGELFDKGFVAVQGDKGGAWDNDYMKFS
-83 ATSDDVDGYFKVS
+83 LDTS
-96 REYYLNT
+96 T
-103 SAIFGSDYK
+103 IFGSDYTAK
-112 IKKGD
+112 TNDIL
-117 VIYFSYYYKA
+117 YLSFYYKIP
-127 DSEFEYNGTTYTDAK
+127 TTYSYNSTEYTSAAAK
-142 APDLEMYVGR
+142 GVEINAGANKNGGQRMFDLTAVDT
-152 HKYGSNSGNIGNV
+152 GN
-165 RTPLY
+165 
-170 NIRNIEPGRKRIL
+170 KRLSSRPIT
-183 AKAAVKPDGQWHK
+183 KADGEWHK
-196 GECAAFV
+196 AQLGFFAGANTSETVMKNIAKDGKTNF
-203 SADDNGYINTT
+203 SFNFYPDNSSGPFKMLIAD
-214 GSLNIS
+214 
-220 FVFSKAKAP
+220 
-229 YRIMIAEDFTVGLM
+229 EFTVGLM
-243 HFDSSKYTDETAD
+243 RFDSTKYTSETAS
-256 TYVTAARGAEY
+256 TYTTYIRGLDY
-267 LCRTLEVTKPDIK
+267 LCRVLEATKPDIK
-280 TISTDG
+280 AISADG
-286 YIIKTENE
+286 YITKTENE
-294 FEEGIDTGIKKT
+294 FVDGIDTGIKKT

-326 GSLKKAFSADITKA
+326 GSFKKAFSADVTKE
-340 NGNNIVKACAPT
+340 GDWNIVKACAPT
-352 YNKANGGET
+352 YDKTGAESVN
-361 VRYVKIGNLNYT
+361 YVKFEDLTCT
-373 EPALGVDDINATY
+373 EDPGKGGGVVKAFY
-386 ADEINPAEYS
+386 ADAVNPAEYS

-501 TGTNVGKRVVVTGD
+501 TGTNVGKRIVVTGD

-538 GDNIAPGGGWKRLI
+538 SDNIAPGGGWKRLI

-569 WLRVSIAADG
+569 WLRVSIEADG

-591 CTVIK
+591 CTVM
-596 RAETLYPEAV
+596 RRPEYYYPEIA
-606 FRWNDD
+606 FRTNND
-612 RIRLAGEYLSKT
+612 RLTVAGKNFVSKT
-624 ADISAV
+624 AGISAV

-636 VEVPEG
+636 VEVPAG

-653 NINKIT
+653 NINKIK
-659 PVSKN
+659 PVSKH
-664 GDIPFII
+664 GDIPYII
-671 ESKGSGTYQITPIG
+671 NAKGNGVYEITPVA
-685 IGYNKAS
+685 IGYNKVGTALS
-692 KSGITFNNRRFIY
+692 SGNRLSYYCYNGVETTER
-705 KYTMADSTV
+705 T
-714 ITGTDVYD
+714 YD
-722 YELGLT
+722 YERALT
-728 AEKIENNGRK
+728 EQPVTLKSNYIGNSRVDIAN
-738 DSGKRTITAAA
+738 SA
-749 MTGSPLTLITE
+749 MTGLPLTLITE

-851 GFTPITQAAEIN
+851 GLMPITQAAEIT

>member
-40 FGEVKADPNSTWTF
+40 FGEVKA
-54 AGDSDLKISAET
+54 ET
-66 WTNEP
+66 
-71 FASGYTRVAVPS
+71 ASVKGGLYKSNTAVSFDGELFDKGFVAVQGDKGGAWDNDYMKFS
-83 ATSDDVDGYFKVS
+83 LDTS
-96 REYYLNT
+96 T
-103 SAIFGSDYK
+103 IFGSDYTAK
-112 IKKGD
+112 TNDIL
-117 VIYFSYYYKA
+117 YLSFYYKIP
-127 DSEFEYNGTTYTDAK
+127 TTYSYNSTEYTSAAAK
-142 APDLEMYVGR
+142 GVEINAGANKNGGQRMFDLTAVDT
-152 HKYGSNSGNIGNV
+152 GN
-165 RTPLY
+165 
-170 NIRNIEPGRKRIL
+170 KRLSSRPIT
-183 AKAAVKPDGQWHK
+183 KADGEWHK
-196 GECAAFV
+196 AQLGFFAGANTSETVMKNIAKDGKTNF
-203 SADDNGYINTT
+203 SFNFYPDNSSGPFKMLIAD
-214 GSLNIS
+214 
-220 FVFSKAKAP
+220 
-229 YRIMIAEDFTVGLM
+229 EFTVGLM
-243 HFDSSKYTDETAD
+243 RFDSTKYTSETAS
-256 TYVTAARGAEY
+256 TYTTYIRGLDY
-267 LCRTLEVTKPDIK
+267 LCRTLEATKPDIK
-280 TISTDG
+280 AISADG
-286 YIIKTENE
+286 YITKTENE
-294 FEEGIDTGIKKT
+294 FVDGIDTGIKKT

-326 GSLKKAFSADITKA
+326 GSFKKAFSADVTKE
-340 NGNNIVKACAPT
+340 GDWNIVKACAPT
-352 YNKANGGET
+352 YDKTGSESVN
-361 VRYVKIGNLNYT
+361 YVKFEDLTCT
-373 EPALGVDDINATY
+373 EDPGKGGGVVKAFY
-386 ADEINPAEYS
+386 ADAVNPAEYS

-501 TGTNVGKRVVVTGD
+501 TGTNVGNRIVVTGD

-569 WLRVSIAADG
+569 WLRVSIEADG

-591 CTVIK
+591 CTVM
-596 RAETLYPEAV
+596 RRPEYYYPEIA
-606 FRWNDD
+606 FRTNND
-612 RIRLAGEYLSKT
+612 RLTVAGKNFVSKT
-624 ADISAV
+624 AGISAV

-636 VEVPEG
+636 AEVPAG

-653 NINKIT
+653 NINKIK
-659 PVSKN
+659 PVSKH
-664 GDIPFII
+664 GDIPYII
-671 ESKGSGTYQITPIG
+671 NAKGNGVYEITPVA
-685 IGYNKAS
+685 IGYNKVGTALS
-692 KSGITFNNRRFIY
+692 SGNRLSYYCYNGVETTER
-705 KYTMADSTV
+705 T
-714 ITGTDVYD
+714 YD
-722 YELGLT
+722 YERALT
-728 AEKIENNGRK
+728 EQPVTLKSNYIGNSRVDIAN
-738 DSGKRTITAAA
+738 SA

-765 SVTFKKDGAAVS
+765 NVTFTKDKAAVS
-777 AGNYASEPDGSAY
+777 EGNYASEPDGSAY

-851 GFTPITQAAEIN
+851 GLMPITQAAEIT

>member
-40 FGEVKADPNSTWTF
+40 FGEVKA
-54 AGDSDLKISAET
+54 ET
-66 WTNEP
+66 
-71 FASGYTRVAVPS
+71 ASVKGGLYKSNTAVSFDGELFDKGFVAVQGDKGGAWDNDYMKFS
-83 ATSDDVDGYFKVS
+83 LDTS
-96 REYYLNT
+96 T
-103 SAIFGSDYK
+103 IFGSDYTAK
-112 IKKGD
+112 TNDIL
-117 VIYFSYYYKA
+117 YLSFYYKIP
-127 DSEFEYNGTTYTDAK
+127 TTYSYNSTEYTSAAAK
-142 APDLEMYVGR
+142 GVEINAGANKNGGQRMFDLTAVDT
-152 HKYGSNSGNIGNV
+152 GN
-165 RTPLY
+165 
-170 NIRNIEPGRKRIL
+170 KRLSSRPIT
-183 AKAAVKPDGQWHK
+183 KADGEWHK
-196 GECAAFV
+196 AQLGFFAGANTSETVMKNIAKDGKTNF
-203 SADDNGYINTT
+203 SFNFYPDNSSGPFKMLIAD
-214 GSLNIS
+214 
-220 FVFSKAKAP
+220 
-229 YRIMIAEDFTVGLM
+229 EFTVGLM
-243 HFDSSKYTDETAD
+243 RFDSTKYTSETAS
-256 TYVTAARGAEY
+256 TYTTYIRGLDY
-267 LCRTLEVTKPDIK
+267 LCRTLEATKPDIK
-280 TISTDG
+280 AISADG
-286 YIIKTENE
+286 YITKTENE
-294 FEEGIDTGIKKT
+294 FVDGIDTGIKKT

-326 GSLKKAFSADITKA
+326 GSFKKAFSADVTKE
-340 NGNNIVKACAPT
+340 GDWNIVKACAPT
-352 YNKANGGET
+352 YDKTGAESVN
-361 VRYVKIGNLNYT
+361 YVKFEDLTCT
-373 EPALGVDDINATY
+373 EDPGKGGGVVKAFY
-386 ADEINPAEYS
+386 ADAVNPAEYS
-396 ETFTFNYD
+396 EIFTFNYD

-501 TGTNVGKRVVVTGD
+501 SGTNVGKRIVVTGD

-569 WLRVSIAADG
+569 WLRVSIEADG

-591 CTVIK
+591 CTVM
-596 RAETLYPEAV
+596 RRPEYYYPEIA
-606 FRWNDD
+606 FRTNND
-612 RIRLAGEYLSKT
+612 RLTVAGKNFVSKT
-624 ADISAV
+624 AGISAV

-636 VEVPEG
+636 VEVPAG

-653 NINKIT
+653 NINKIK
-659 PVSKN
+659 PVSKH
-664 GDIPFII
+664 GDIPYII
-671 ESKGSGTYQITPIG
+671 NAKGNGVYEITPVA
-685 IGYNKAS
+685 IGYNKVGTALS
-692 KSGITFNNRRFIY
+692 SGNRLSYYCYNGVETTER
-705 KYTMADSTV
+705 T
-714 ITGTDVYD
+714 YD
-722 YELGLT
+722 YERALT
-728 AEKIENNGRK
+728 EQPVTLKSNYIGNSRVDIAN
-738 DSGKRTITAAA
+738 SA
-749 MTGSPLTLITE
+749 MTGLPLTLITE

>member
-16 MAVSIFTTAGVFAA
+16 MAVSIFTAAGVFAA

-40 FGEVKADPNSTWTF
+40 FGEVKA
-54 AGDSDLKISAET
+54 ET
-66 WTNEP
+66 
-71 FASGYTRVAVPS
+71 ASVKGGLYKSNTAVSFDGELFDKGFVAVQGDKGGAWDNDYMKFS
-83 ATSDDVDGYFKVS
+83 LDTS
-96 REYYLNT
+96 T
-103 SAIFGSDYK
+103 IFGSDYTAK
-112 IKKGD
+112 TNDIL
-117 VIYFSYYYKA
+117 YLSFYYKIP
-127 DSEFEYNGTTYTDAK
+127 TTYSYNSTEYTSAAAK
-142 APDLEMYVGR
+142 GVEINAGANKNGGQRMFDLTAVDT
-152 HKYGSNSGNIGNV
+152 GN
-165 RTPLY
+165 
-170 NIRNIEPGRKRIL
+170 KRLSSKPIT
-183 AKAAVKPDGQWHK
+183 KADGEWHK
-196 GECAAFV
+196 AQLGFFAGANTSETVMKNIAKDGKTNF
-203 SADDNGYINTT
+203 SFNFYPDNSSGPFKMLIAD
-214 GSLNIS
+214 
-220 FVFSKAKAP
+220 
-229 YRIMIAEDFTVGLM
+229 EFTVGLM
-243 HFDSSKYTDETAD
+243 RFDSTKYTSETAS
-256 TYVTAARGAEY
+256 TYTTYIRGLDY
-267 LCRTLEVTKPDIK
+267 LCRTLEATKPDIK
-280 TISTDG
+280 AISADG
-286 YIIKTENE
+286 YITKTENE
-294 FEEGIDTGIKKT
+294 FVDGIDTGIKKT

-326 GSLKKAFSADITKA
+326 GSFKKAFSADVTKE
-340 NGNNIVKACAPT
+340 GDWNIVKACAPT
-352 YNKANGGET
+352 YDKTGAESVN
-361 VRYVKIGNLNYT
+361 YVKFEDLTCT
-373 EPALGVDDINATY
+373 EDPGKGGGVVKAFY
-386 ADEINPAEYS
+386 ADAVNPAEYS

-454 IKNSEYTGSPLT
+454 IKNSEYTGNPLT

-501 TGTNVGKRVVVTGD
+501 TGTNVGNRIVVTGD

-591 CTVIK
+591 CTVM
-596 RAETLYPEAV
+596 RRPEYYYPEIA
-606 FRWNDD
+606 FRTNND
-612 RIRLAGEYLSKT
+612 RLTVAGKNFVSKT
-624 ADISAV
+624 AGISAV

-636 VEVPEG
+636 AEVPAG

-653 NINKIT
+653 NINKIK
-659 PVSKN
+659 PVSKH
-664 GDIPFII
+664 GDIPYII
-671 ESKGSGTYQITPIG
+671 NAKGNGVYEITPVA
-685 IGYNKAS
+685 IGYNKVGTALS
-692 KSGITFNNRRFIY
+692 SGNRLSYYCYNGVETTER
-705 KYTMADSTV
+705 T
-714 ITGTDVYD
+714 YD
-722 YELGLT
+722 YERALT
-728 AEKIENNGRK
+728 EQPVTLKSNYIGNSRVDIAN
-738 DSGKRTITAAA
+738 SA

-827 NAATATISGLKND
+827 NVAKATISGLKND

>member
-40 FGEVKADPNSTWTF
+40 FGEVKA
-54 AGDSDLKISAET
+54 ET
-66 WTNEP
+66 
-71 FASGYTRVAVPS
+71 ASVKGGLYKSNTAVSFDGELFDKGFVAVQGDKGGAWDNDYMKFS
-83 ATSDDVDGYFKVS
+83 LDTS
-96 REYYLNT
+96 T
-103 SAIFGSDYK
+103 IFGSDYTAK
-112 IKKGD
+112 TNDIL
-117 VIYFSYYYKA
+117 YLSFYYKIP
-127 DSEFEYNGTTYTDAK
+127 TTYSYNSTEYTSAAAK
-142 APDLEMYVGR
+142 GVEINAGANKNGGQRMFDLTAVDT
-152 HKYGSNSGNIGNV
+152 GN
-165 RTPLY
+165 
-170 NIRNIEPGRKRIL
+170 KRLSSKPIT
-183 AKAAVKPDGQWHK
+183 KADGEWHK
-196 GECAAFV
+196 AQLGFFAGANTSETVMKNIAKDGKTNF
-203 SADDNGYINTT
+203 SFNFYPDNSSGPFKMLIAD
-214 GSLNIS
+214 
-220 FVFSKAKAP
+220 
-229 YRIMIAEDFTVGLM
+229 EFTVGLM
-243 HFDSSKYTDETAD
+243 RFDSTKYTSETAS
-256 TYVTAARGAEY
+256 TYTTYIRGLDY
-267 LCRTLEVTKPDIK
+267 LCRTLEATKPDIK
-280 TISTDG
+280 AISADG
-286 YIIKTENE
+286 YITKTENE
-294 FEEGIDTGIKKT
+294 FVDGIDTGIKKT

-326 GSLKKAFSADITKA
+326 GSFKKAFSADVTKE
-340 NGNNIVKACAPT
+340 GDWNIVKACAPT
-352 YNKANGGET
+352 YDKTGAESVN
-361 VRYVKIGNLNYT
+361 YVKFEDLTCT
-373 EPALGVDDINATY
+373 EDPGKGGGVVKAFY
-386 ADEINPAEYS
+386 ADAVNPAEYS

-501 TGTNVGKRVVVTGD
+501 TGTNVGNRIVVTGD

-538 GDNIAPGGGWKRLI
+538 GDNIASGGGWKRLI

-569 WLRVSIAADG
+569 WLRVSIEADG

-591 CTVIK
+591 CTVM
-596 RAETLYPEAV
+596 RRPEYYYPEIA
-606 FRWNDD
+606 FRTNND
-612 RIRLAGEYLSKT
+612 RLTVAGKNFVSKT
-624 ADISAV
+624 AGISAV

-636 VEVPEG
+636 AEVPAG

-653 NINKIT
+653 NINKIK
-659 PVSKN
+659 PVSKH
-664 GDIPFII
+664 GDIPYII
-671 ESKGSGTYQITPIG
+671 NAKGNGVYEITPVA
-685 IGYNKAS
+685 IGYNKVGTALS
-692 KSGITFNNRRFIY
+692 SGNRLSYYCYNGVETTER
-705 KYTMADSTV
+705 T
-714 ITGTDVYD
+714 YD
-722 YELGLT
+722 YERALT
-728 AEKIENNGRK
+728 EQPVTLKSNYIGNSRVDIAN
-738 DSGKRTITAAA
+738 SA

-765 SVTFKKDGAAVS
+765 NVTFTKDKAAVS
-777 AGNYASEPDGSAY
+777 EGNYASEPDGSAY

-851 GFTPITQAAEIN
+851 GLMPITQAAEIT

>member
-16 MAVSIFTTAGVFAA
+16 MAVSVFTTAGVFAA
-30 DDEMGNPEFL
+30 DDEMGSPEFL
-40 FGEVKADPNSTWTF
+40 FGEVKA
-54 AGDSDLKISAET
+54 ET
-66 WTNEP
+66 
-71 FASGYTRVAVPS
+71 ASVKGGLYKSNTAVSFDGELFDKGFVAVQGDKGGAWDNDYMKFS
-83 ATSDDVDGYFKVS
+83 LDTS
-96 REYYLNT
+96 T
-103 SAIFGSDYK
+103 IFGSDYTAK
-112 IKKGD
+112 TNDIL
-117 VIYFSYYYKA
+117 YLSFYYKIP
-127 DSEFEYNGTTYTDAK
+127 TTYSYNSTEYTSAAAK
-142 APDLEMYVGR
+142 GVEINAGANKNGGQRMFDLTAVDT
-152 HKYGSNSGNIGNV
+152 GN
-165 RTPLY
+165 
-170 NIRNIEPGRKRIL
+170 KRLSSKPIT
-183 AKAAVKPDGQWHK
+183 KADGEWHK
-196 GECAAFV
+196 AQLGFFAGANTSETVMKNIAKDGKTNF
-203 SADDNGYINTT
+203 SFNFYPDNSSGPFKMLIAD
-214 GSLNIS
+214 
-220 FVFSKAKAP
+220 
-229 YRIMIAEDFTVGLM
+229 EFTVGLM
-243 HFDSSKYTDETAD
+243 RFDSTKYTSETAS
-256 TYVTAARGAEY
+256 TYTTYIRGLDY
-267 LCRTLEVTKPDIK
+267 LCRTLEATKPDIK
-280 TISTDG
+280 AISADG
-286 YIIKTENE
+286 YITKTENE
-294 FEEGIDTGIKKT
+294 FVDGIDTGIKKT

-326 GSLKKAFSADITKA
+326 GSFKKAFSADVTKE
-340 NGNNIVKACAPT
+340 GDWNIVKACAPT
-352 YNKANGGET
+352 YDKTGAESVN
-361 VRYVKIGNLNYT
+361 YVKFEDLTCT
-373 EPALGVDDINATY
+373 EDPGKGGGVVKAFY
-386 ADEINPAEYS
+386 ADAVNPAEYS

-404 TDYKVFDPNKAGHS
+404 TDYKVFDPDKARHS

-501 TGTNVGKRVVVTGD
+501 TGTNVGNRIVVTGD

-569 WLRVSIAADG
+569 WLRVSIEADG

-591 CTVIK
+591 CTVM
-596 RAETLYPEAV
+596 RRPEYYYPEIA
-606 FRWNDD
+606 FRTNND
-612 RIRLAGEYLSKT
+612 RLTVAGKNFVSKT
-624 ADISAV
+624 AGISAV

-636 VEVPEG
+636 VEVPVG

-653 NINKIT
+653 NINKIK
-659 PVSKN
+659 PVSKH
-664 GDIPFII
+664 GDIPYII
-671 ESKGSGTYQITPIG
+671 NAKGNGVYEITPVA
-685 IGYNKAS
+685 IGYNKVGTALS
-692 KSGITFNNRRFIY
+692 SGNRLSYYCYNGVETTER
-705 KYTMADSTV
+705 T
-714 ITGTDVYD
+714 YD
-722 YELGLT
+722 YERALT
-728 AEKIENNGRK
+728 EQPVTLKSNYIGNSRVDIAN
-738 DSGKRTITAAA
+738 SA

>member
-16 MAVSIFTTAGVFAA
+16 MAVSVFTTAGVFAA
-30 DDEMGNPEFL
+30 DDEMGSPEFL
-40 FGEVKADPNSTWTF
+40 FGEVKA
-54 AGDSDLKISAET
+54 ET
-66 WTNEP
+66 
-71 FASGYTRVAVPS
+71 ASVKGGLYKSNTAVSFDGELFDKGFVAVQGDKGGAWDNDYMKFS
-83 ATSDDVDGYFKVS
+83 LDTS
-96 REYYLNT
+96 T
-103 SAIFGSDYK
+103 IFGSDYTAK
-112 IKKGD
+112 TNDIL
-117 VIYFSYYYKA
+117 YLSFYYKIP
-127 DSEFEYNGTTYTDAK
+127 TTYSYNSTEYTSAAAK
-142 APDLEMYVGR
+142 GVEINAGANKNGGQRMFDLTAVDT
-152 HKYGSNSGNIGNV
+152 GN
-165 RTPLY
+165 
-170 NIRNIEPGRKRIL
+170 KRLSSKPIT
-183 AKAAVKPDGQWHK
+183 KADGEWHK
-196 GECAAFV
+196 AQLGFFAGANTSETVMKNIAKDGKTNF
-203 SADDNGYINTT
+203 SFNFYPDNSSGPFKMLIAD
-214 GSLNIS
+214 
-220 FVFSKAKAP
+220 
-229 YRIMIAEDFTVGLM
+229 EFTVGLM
-243 HFDSSKYTDETAD
+243 RFDSTKYTSETAS
-256 TYVTAARGAEY
+256 TYTTYIRGLDY
-267 LCRTLEVTKPDIK
+267 LCRTLEATKPDIK
-280 TISTDG
+280 AISADG
-286 YIIKTENE
+286 YITKTENE
-294 FEEGIDTGIKKT
+294 FVDGIDTGIKKT

-326 GSLKKAFSADITKA
+326 GSFKKAFSADVTKE
-340 NGNNIVKACAPT
+340 GDWNIVKACAPT
-352 YNKANGGET
+352 YDKTGAESVN
-361 VRYVKIGNLNYT
+361 YVKFEDLTCT
-373 EPALGVDDINATY
+373 EDPGKGGGVVKAFY
-386 ADEINPAEYS
+386 ADAVNPAEYS

-501 TGTNVGKRVVVTGD
+501 TGTNVGNRIVVTGD

-569 WLRVSIAADG
+569 WLRVSIEADG

-591 CTVIK
+591 CTVM
-596 RAETLYPEAV
+596 RRPEYYYPEIA
-606 FRWNDD
+606 FRTNND
-612 RIRLAGEYLSKT
+612 RLTVAGKNFVSKT
-624 ADISAV
+624 AGISAV

-636 VEVPEG
+636 VEVPAG

-653 NINKIT
+653 NINKIK
-659 PVSKN
+659 PVSKQ
-664 GDIPFII
+664 GDIPYII
-671 ESKGSGTYQITPIG
+671 NAKGNGVYEITPVA
-685 IGYNKAS
+685 IGYNKVGTALS
-692 KSGITFNNRRFIY
+692 SGNRLSYYCYNGVETTER
-705 KYTMADSTV
+705 T
-714 ITGTDVYD
+714 YD
-722 YELGLT
+722 YERALT
-728 AEKIENNGRK
+728 EQPVTLKSNYIGNSRVDIAN
-738 DSGKRTITAAA
+738 SA
-749 MTGSPLTLITE
+749 MTGLPLTLITE

>member
-40 FGEVKADPNSTWTF
+40 FGEVKA
-54 AGDSDLKISAET
+54 ET
-66 WTNEP
+66 
-71 FASGYTRVAVPS
+71 ASVKGGLYKSNTAVSFDGELFDKGFVAVQGDKGGAWDNDYMKFS
-83 ATSDDVDGYFKVS
+83 LDTS
-96 REYYLNT
+96 T
-103 SAIFGSDYK
+103 IFGSDYTAK
-112 IKKGD
+112 TNDIL
-117 VIYFSYYYKA
+117 YLSFYYKIP
-127 DSEFEYNGTTYTDAK
+127 TTYSYNSTEYTSAAAK
-142 APDLEMYVGR
+142 GVEINAGANKNGGQRMFDLTAVDT
-152 HKYGSNSGNIGNV
+152 GN
-165 RTPLY
+165 
-170 NIRNIEPGRKRIL
+170 KRLSSKPIT
-183 AKAAVKPDGQWHK
+183 KADGEWHK
-196 GECAAFV
+196 AQLGFFAGANTSETVMKNIAKDGKTNF
-203 SADDNGYINTT
+203 SFNFYPDNSSGPFKMLIAD
-214 GSLNIS
+214 
-220 FVFSKAKAP
+220 
-229 YRIMIAEDFTVGLM
+229 EFTVGLM
-243 HFDSSKYTDETAD
+243 RFDSTKYTSETAS
-256 TYVTAARGAEY
+256 TYTTYIRGLDY
-267 LCRTLEVTKPDIK
+267 LCRTLEATKPDIK
-280 TISTDG
+280 AISADG
-286 YIIKTENE
+286 YITKTENE
-294 FEEGIDTGIKKT
+294 FVDGIDTGIKKT

-326 GSLKKAFSADITKA
+326 GSFKKAFSADVTKE
-340 NGNNIVKACAPT
+340 GDWNIVKACAPT
-352 YNKANGGET
+352 YDKTGAESVN
-361 VRYVKIGNLNYT
+361 YVKFEDLTCT
-373 EPALGVDDINATY
+373 EDPGKGGGVVKAFY
-386 ADEINPAEYS
+386 ADAVNPAEYS

-501 TGTNVGKRVVVTGD
+501 TGTNVGKRIVVTGD

-538 GDNIAPGGGWKRLI
+538 SDNIASGGGWKRLI

-557 NANGDGSIPTTQ
+557 NANSDGSIPTTQ
-569 WLRVSIAADG
+569 WLRVTVAADG
-579 SQDNKIFIAEPK
+579 SQDNKIYIAEPK
-591 CTVIK
+591 CTVM
-596 RAETLYPEAV
+596 RRPEYYYPEIA
-606 FRWNDD
+606 FRTNND
-612 RIRLAGEYLSKT
+612 RLTVAGKNFVSKT
-624 ADISAV
+624 AGISAV

-636 VEVPEG
+636 VEVPAG

-653 NINKIT
+653 NINKIK
-659 PVSKN
+659 PVSKH
-664 GDIPFII
+664 GDIPYII
-671 ESKGSGTYQITPIG
+671 NAKGNGVYEITPVA
-685 IGYNKAS
+685 IGYNKVGTALS
-692 KSGITFNNRRFIY
+692 SGNRLSYYCYNGVETTER
-705 KYTMADSTV
+705 T
-714 ITGTDVYD
+714 YD
-722 YELGLT
+722 YERALT
-728 AEKIENNGRK
+728 EQPVTLKSNYIGNSRVDIAN
-738 DSGKRTITAAA
+738 SA
-749 MTGSPLTLITE
+749 MTGLPLTLITE

-851 GFTPITQAAEIN
+851 GLMPITQAAEIT

>member
-16 MAVSIFTTAGVFAA
+16 MAVSIFTAAGVFAA

-40 FGEVKADPNSTWTF
+40 FGEVKA
-54 AGDSDLKISAET
+54 ET
-66 WTNEP
+66 
-71 FASGYTRVAVPS
+71 ASVKGGLYKSNTAVSFDGEIFDKGFVAVQGDKGGAWDNDYMKFS
-83 ATSDDVDGYFKVS
+83 LDTS
-96 REYYLNT
+96 T
-103 SAIFGSDYK
+103 IFGSDYTAK
-112 IKKGD
+112 TNDIL
-117 VIYFSYYYKA
+117 YLSFYYKIP
-127 DSEFEYNGTTYTDAK
+127 TTYSYNSTEYTSAAAK
-142 APDLEMYVGR
+142 GVEINAGANKNGGQRMFDLTAVDT
-152 HKYGSNSGNIGNV
+152 GN
-165 RTPLY
+165 
-170 NIRNIEPGRKRIL
+170 KRLSSKPIT
-183 AKAAVKPDGQWHK
+183 KADGEWHK
-196 GECAAFV
+196 AQLGFFAGANTSETVMKNIAKDGKTNF
-203 SADDNGYINTT
+203 SFNFYPDNSSGPFKMLIAD
-214 GSLNIS
+214 
-220 FVFSKAKAP
+220 
-229 YRIMIAEDFTVGLM
+229 EFTVGLM
-243 HFDSSKYTDETAD
+243 RFDSTKYTSETAS
-256 TYVTAARGAEY
+256 TYTTYIRGLDY
-267 LCRTLEVTKPDIK
+267 LCRALEATKPDIK
-280 TISTDG
+280 AISADG
-286 YIIKTENE
+286 YITKTENE
-294 FEEGIDTGIKKT
+294 FVDGIDTGIKKT

-326 GSLKKAFSADITKA
+326 GSFKKAFSADVTKE
-340 NGNNIVKACAPT
+340 GDWNIVKACAPT
-352 YNKANGGET
+352 YDKTGAESVN
-361 VRYVKIGNLNYT
+361 YVKFEDLTCT
-373 EPALGVDDINATY
+373 EDPGKGGGVVKAFY
-386 ADEINPAEYS
+386 ADAVNPAEYS

-636 VEVPEG
+636 VEVSEG

-827 NAATATISGLKND
+827 NVAKATISGLKND

>member
-40 FGEVKADPNSTWTF
+40 FGEVKA
-54 AGDSDLKISAET
+54 ET
-66 WTNEP
+66 
-71 FASGYTRVAVPS
+71 ASVKGGLYKSNTAVSFDGELFDKGFVAVQGDKGGAWDNDYMKFS
-83 ATSDDVDGYFKVS
+83 LDTS
-96 REYYLNT
+96 T
-103 SAIFGSDYK
+103 IFGSDYTAK
-112 IKKGD
+112 TNDIL
-117 VIYFSYYYKA
+117 YLSFYYKIP
-127 DSEFEYNGTTYTDAK
+127 TTYSYNSTEYTSAAAK
-142 APDLEMYVGR
+142 GVEINAGANKNGGQRMFDLTAVDT
-152 HKYGSNSGNIGNV
+152 GN
-165 RTPLY
+165 
-170 NIRNIEPGRKRIL
+170 KRLSSRPIT
-183 AKAAVKPDGQWHK
+183 KADGEWHK
-196 GECAAFV
+196 AQLGFFAGANTSETVMKNIAKDGKTNF
-203 SADDNGYINTT
+203 SFNFYPDNSSGPFKMLIAD
-214 GSLNIS
+214 
-220 FVFSKAKAP
+220 
-229 YRIMIAEDFTVGLM
+229 EFTVGLM
-243 HFDSSKYTDETAD
+243 RFDSTKYTSETAS
-256 TYVTAARGAEY
+256 TYTTYIRGLDY
-267 LCRTLEVTKPDIK
+267 LCRTLEATKPDIK
-280 TISTDG
+280 AISADG
-286 YIIKTENE
+286 YITKTENE
-294 FEEGIDTGIKKT
+294 FVDGIDTGIKKT

-326 GSLKKAFSADITKA
+326 GSFKKAFSADVTKE
-340 NGNNIVKACAPT
+340 GDWNIVKACAPT
-352 YNKANGGET
+352 YDKTGSESVN
-361 VRYVKIGNLNYT
+361 YVKFEDLTCT
-373 EPALGVDDINATY
+373 EDPGKGGGVVKAFY
-386 ADEINPAEYS
+386 ADAVNPAEYS

-501 TGTNVGKRVVVTGD
+501 TGTNVGNRIVVTGD

-569 WLRVSIAADG
+569 WLRVSIEADG

-591 CTVIK
+591 CTVMT
-596 RAETLYPEAV
+596 RPEYYYPEIA
-606 FRWNDD
+606 FRTNND
-612 RIRLAGEYLSKT
+612 RLTVAGKNFVSKT
-624 ADISAV
+624 AGISAV

-636 VEVPEG
+636 AEVPAG

-653 NINKIT
+653 NINKIK
-659 PVSKN
+659 PVSKH
-664 GDIPFII
+664 GDIPYII
-671 ESKGSGTYQITPIG
+671 NAKGNGVYEITPVA
-685 IGYNKAS
+685 IGYNKVGTALS
-692 KSGITFNNRRFIY
+692 SGNRLSYYCYNGVETTER
-705 KYTMADSTV
+705 T
-714 ITGTDVYD
+714 YD
-722 YELGLT
+722 YERALT
-728 AEKIENNGRK
+728 EQPVTLKSNYIGNSRVDIAN
-738 DSGKRTITAAA
+738 SA

-765 SVTFKKDGAAVS
+765 NVTFTKDKAAVS
-777 AGNYASEPDGSAY
+777 EGNYASEPDGSAY

-851 GFTPITQAAEIN
+851 GLMPITQAAEIT

>member
-40 FGEVKADPNSTWTF
+40 FGEVKADPNATWTF
-54 AGDSDLKISAET
+54 AGDRDLKISAET

-103 SAIFGSDYK
+103 SAIFGSNYK

-306 EYTVTV
+306 EYTVTI

-386 ADEINPAEYS
+386 ADEINPAEYA

-475 FEYNVGDYGK
+475 FEYNVGDYSK

-501 TGTNVGKRVVVTGD
+501 TGTNVGKRIVVTGD

-538 GDNIAPGGGWKRLI
+538 SDNIAPGGGWKRLI

-569 WLRVSIAADG
+569 WLRVSIEADG

-591 CTVIK
+591 CTVM
-596 RAETLYPEAV
+596 RRPEYYYPEIA
-606 FRWNDD
+606 FRTNND
-612 RIRLAGEYLSKT
+612 RLTVAGKNFVSKT
-624 ADISAV
+624 AGISAV

-636 VEVPEG
+636 VEVPAG

-653 NINKIT
+653 NINKIK
-659 PVSKN
+659 PVSKH
-664 GDIPFII
+664 GDIPYII
-671 ESKGSGTYQITPIG
+671 NAKGNGVYEITPVA
-685 IGYNKAS
+685 IGYNKVGTALS
-692 KSGITFNNRRFIY
+692 SGNRLSYYCYNGVETTER
-705 KYTMADSTV
+705 T
-714 ITGTDVYD
+714 YD
-722 YELGLT
+722 YERALT
-728 AEKIENNGRK
+728 EQPVTLKSNYIGNSRVDIAN
-738 DSGKRTITAAA
+738 SA
-749 MTGSPLTLITE
+749 MTGLPLTLITE

-851 GFTPITQAAEIN
+851 GLMPITQAAEIT

>member
-16 MAVSIFTTAGVFAA
+16 MAVSIFTAAGVFAA

-40 FGEVKADPNSTWTF
+40 FGEVKA
-54 AGDSDLKISAET
+54 ET
-66 WTNEP
+66 
-71 FASGYTRVAVPS
+71 ASVKGGLYKSNTAVSFDGEIFDKGFVAVQGDKGGAWDNDYMKFS
-83 ATSDDVDGYFKVS
+83 LDTS
-96 REYYLNT
+96 T
-103 SAIFGSDYK
+103 IFGSDYTAK
-112 IKKGD
+112 TNDIL
-117 VIYFSYYYKA
+117 YLSFYYKIP
-127 DSEFEYNGTTYTDAK
+127 TTYSYNSTEYTSAAAK
-142 APDLEMYVGR
+142 GVEINAGANKNGGQRMFDLTAVDT
-152 HKYGSNSGNIGNV
+152 GN
-165 RTPLY
+165 
-170 NIRNIEPGRKRIL
+170 KRLSSKPIT
-183 AKAAVKPDGQWHK
+183 KADGEWHK
-196 GECAAFV
+196 AQLGFFAGANTSETVMKNIAKDGKTNF
-203 SADDNGYINTT
+203 SFNFYPDNSSGPFKMLIAD
-214 GSLNIS
+214 
-220 FVFSKAKAP
+220 
-229 YRIMIAEDFTVGLM
+229 EFTVGLM
-243 HFDSSKYTDETAD
+243 RFDSTKYTSETAS
-256 TYVTAARGAEY
+256 TYTTYIRGLDY
-267 LCRTLEVTKPDIK
+267 LCRALEATKPDIK
-280 TISTDG
+280 AISADG
-286 YIIKTENE
+286 YITKTENE
-294 FEEGIDTGIKKT
+294 FVDGIDTGIKKT

-326 GSLKKAFSADITKA
+326 GSFKKAFSADVTKE
-340 NGNNIVKACAPT
+340 GDWNIVKACAPT
-352 YNKANGGET
+352 YDKTGAESVN
-361 VRYVKIGNLNYT
+361 YVKFEDLTCT
-373 EPALGVDDINATY
+373 EDPGKGGGVVKAFY
-386 ADEINPAEYS
+386 ADAVNPAEYS

-454 IKNSEYTGSPLT
+454 IKNSEYTGNPLT

-501 TGTNVGKRVVVTGD
+501 TGTNVGNRIVVTGD

-569 WLRVSIAADG
+569 WLRVSIEADG

-591 CTVIK
+591 CTVM
-596 RAETLYPEAV
+596 RRPEYYYPEIA
-606 FRWNDD
+606 FRTNND
-612 RIRLAGEYLSKT
+612 RLTVAGKNFVSKT
-624 ADISAV
+624 AGISAV

-636 VEVPEG
+636 VEVPAG

-653 NINKIT
+653 NINKIK
-659 PVSKN
+659 PVSKH
-664 GDIPFII
+664 GDIPYII
-671 ESKGSGTYQITPIG
+671 NAKGNGVYEITPVA
-685 IGYNKAS
+685 IGYNKVGTALS
-692 KSGITFNNRRFIY
+692 SGNRLSYYCYNGVETTER
-705 KYTMADSTV
+705 T
-714 ITGTDVYD
+714 YD
-722 YELGLT
+722 YERALT
-728 AEKIENNGRK
+728 EQPVTLKSNYIGNSRVDIAN
-738 DSGKRTITAAA
+738 SA

>member
-1 MKKFRRVLALLTVFA
+1 MKKIRRVLALLTVFA

-40 FGEVKADPNSTWTF
+40 FGEVKA
-54 AGDSDLKISAET
+54 ET
-66 WTNEP
+66 
-71 FASGYTRVAVPS
+71 ASVKGGLYKSNTAVSFDGEIFDKGFVAVQGDKGGAWDNDYMKFS
-83 ATSDDVDGYFKVS
+83 LDTS
-96 REYYLNT
+96 T
-103 SAIFGSDYK
+103 IFGSDYTAK
-112 IKKGD
+112 TNDIL
-117 VIYFSYYYKA
+117 YLSFYYKIP
-127 DSEFEYNGTTYTDAK
+127 TTYSYNSTEYTSAAAK
-142 APDLEMYVGR
+142 GVEINAGANKNGGQRMFDLTAVDT
-152 HKYGSNSGNIGNV
+152 GN
-165 RTPLY
+165 
-170 NIRNIEPGRKRIL
+170 KRLSSKPIT
-183 AKAAVKPDGQWHK
+183 KADGEWHK
-196 GECAAFV
+196 AQLGFFAGANTSETVMKNIAKDGKTNF
-203 SADDNGYINTT
+203 SFNFYPDNSSGPFKMLIAD
-214 GSLNIS
+214 
-220 FVFSKAKAP
+220 
-229 YRIMIAEDFTVGLM
+229 EFTVGLM
-243 HFDSSKYTDETAD
+243 RFDSTKYTSETAS
-256 TYVTAARGAEY
+256 TYTTYIRGLDY
-267 LCRTLEVTKPDIK
+267 LCRALEATKPDIK
-280 TISTDG
+280 AISADG
-286 YIIKTENE
+286 YITKTENE
-294 FEEGIDTGIKKT
+294 FVDGIDTGIKKT

-326 GSLKKAFSADITKA
+326 GSFKKAFSADVTKE
-340 NGNNIVKACAPT
+340 GDWNIVKACAPT
-352 YNKANGGET
+352 YDKTGAESVN
-361 VRYVKIGNLNYT
+361 YVKFEDLTCT
-373 EPALGVDDINATY
+373 EDPGKGGGVVKAFY
-386 ADEINPAEYS
+386 ADAVNPAEYS

-454 IKNSEYTGSPLT
+454 IKNSEYTGNPLT

-501 TGTNVGKRVVVTGD
+501 TGTNVGNRIVVTGD

-591 CTVIK
+591 CTVM
-596 RAETLYPEAV
+596 RRPEYYYPEIA
-606 FRWNDD
+606 FRTNND
-612 RIRLAGEYLSKT
+612 RLTVAGKNFVSKT
-624 ADISAV
+624 AGISAV

-636 VEVPEG
+636 AEVPAG

-653 NINKIT
+653 NINKIK
-659 PVSKN
+659 PVSKH
-664 GDIPFII
+664 GDIPYII
-671 ESKGSGTYQITPIG
+671 NAKGNGVYEITPVA
-685 IGYNKAS
+685 IGYNKVGTALS
-692 KSGITFNNRRFIY
+692 SGNRLSYYCYNGVETTER
-705 KYTMADSTV
+705 T
-714 ITGTDVYD
+714 YD
-722 YELGLT
+722 YERALT
-728 AEKIENNGRK
+728 EQPVTLKSNYIGNSRVDIAN
-738 DSGKRTITAAA
+738 SA

-827 NAATATISGLKND
+827 NVAKATISGLKND

>member
-16 MAVSIFTTAGVFAA
+16 MAVSIFTAAGVFAA

-40 FGEVKADPNSTWTF
+40 FGEVKA
-54 AGDSDLKISAET
+54 ET
-66 WTNEP
+66 
-71 FASGYTRVAVPS
+71 ASVKGGLYKSNTAVSFDGEIFDKGFVAVQGDKGGAWDNDYMKFS
-83 ATSDDVDGYFKVS
+83 LDTS
-96 REYYLNT
+96 T
-103 SAIFGSDYK
+103 IFGSDYTAK
-112 IKKGD
+112 TNDIL
-117 VIYFSYYYKA
+117 YLSFYYKIP
-127 DSEFEYNGTTYTDAK
+127 TTYSYNSTEYTSAAAK
-142 APDLEMYVGR
+142 GVEINAGANKNGGQRMFDLTAVDT
-152 HKYGSNSGNIGNV
+152 GN
-165 RTPLY
+165 
-170 NIRNIEPGRKRIL
+170 KRLSSKPIT
-183 AKAAVKPDGQWHK
+183 KADGEWHK
-196 GECAAFV
+196 AQLGFFAGANTSETVMKNIAKDGKTNF
-203 SADDNGYINTT
+203 SFNFYPDNSSGPFKMLIAD
-214 GSLNIS
+214 
-220 FVFSKAKAP
+220 
-229 YRIMIAEDFTVGLM
+229 EFTVGLM
-243 HFDSSKYTDETAD
+243 RFDSTKYTSETAS
-256 TYVTAARGAEY
+256 TYTTYIRGLDY
-267 LCRTLEVTKPDIK
+267 LCRALEATKPDIK
-280 TISTDG
+280 AISADG
-286 YIIKTENE
+286 YITKTENE
-294 FEEGIDTGIKKT
+294 FVDGIDTGIKKT

-326 GSLKKAFSADITKA
+326 GSFKKAFSADVTKE
-340 NGNNIVKACAPT
+340 GDWNIVKACAPT
-352 YNKANGGET
+352 YDKTGAESVN
-361 VRYVKIGNLNYT
+361 YVKFEDLTCT
-373 EPALGVDDINATY
+373 EDPGKGGGVVKAFY
-386 ADEINPAEYS
+386 ADAVNPAEYS

-454 IKNSEYTGSPLT
+454 IKNSEYTGNPLT

-501 TGTNVGKRVVVTGD
+501 TGTNVGNRIVVTGD

-591 CTVIK
+591 CTVM
-596 RAETLYPEAV
+596 RRPEYYYPEIA
-606 FRWNDD
+606 FRTNND
-612 RIRLAGEYLSKT
+612 RLTVAGKNFVSKT
-624 ADISAV
+624 AGISAV

-636 VEVPEG
+636 AEVPAG

-653 NINKIT
+653 NINKIK
-659 PVSKN
+659 PVSKH
-664 GDIPFII
+664 GDIPYII
-671 ESKGSGTYQITPIG
+671 NAKGNGVYEITPVA
-685 IGYNKAS
+685 IGYNKVGTALS
-692 KSGITFNNRRFIY
+692 SGNRLSYYCYNGVETTER
-705 KYTMADSTV
+705 T
-714 ITGTDVYD
+714 YD
-722 YELGLT
+722 YERALT
-728 AEKIENNGRK
+728 EQPVTLKSNYIGNSRVDIAN
-738 DSGKRTITAAA
+738 SA

-827 NAATATISGLKND
+827 NVAKATISGLKND

>member
-40 FGEVKADPNSTWTF
+40 FGEVKA
-54 AGDSDLKISAET
+54 ET
-66 WTNEP
+66 
-71 FASGYTRVAVPS
+71 ASVKGGLYKSNTAVSFDGELFDKGFVAVQGDKGGAWDNDYMKFS
-83 ATSDDVDGYFKVS
+83 LDTS
-96 REYYLNT
+96 T
-103 SAIFGSDYK
+103 IFGSDYTAK
-112 IKKGD
+112 TNDIL
-117 VIYFSYYYKA
+117 YLSFYYKIP
-127 DSEFEYNGTTYTDAK
+127 TTYSYNSTEYTSAAAK
-142 APDLEMYVGR
+142 GVEINAGANKNGGQRMFDLTAVDT
-152 HKYGSNSGNIGNV
+152 GN
-165 RTPLY
+165 
-170 NIRNIEPGRKRIL
+170 KRLSSKPIT
-183 AKAAVKPDGQWHK
+183 KADGEWHK
-196 GECAAFV
+196 AQLGFFAGANTSETVMKNIAKDGKTNF
-203 SADDNGYINTT
+203 SFNFYPDNSSGPFKMLIAD
-214 GSLNIS
+214 
-220 FVFSKAKAP
+220 
-229 YRIMIAEDFTVGLM
+229 EFTVGLM
-243 HFDSSKYTDETAD
+243 RFDSTKYTSETAS
-256 TYVTAARGAEY
+256 TYTTYIRGLDY
-267 LCRTLEVTKPDIK
+267 LCRTLEATKPDIK
-280 TISTDG
+280 AISADG
-286 YIIKTENE
+286 YITKTENE
-294 FEEGIDTGIKKT
+294 FVDGIDTGIKKT

-326 GSLKKAFSADITKA
+326 GSFKKAFSADVTKE
-340 NGNNIVKACAPT
+340 GDWNIVKACAPT
-352 YNKANGGET
+352 YDKTGAESVN
-361 VRYVKIGNLNYT
+361 YVKFEDLTCT
-373 EPALGVDDINATY
+373 EDPGKGGGVVKAFY
-386 ADEINPAEYS
+386 ADAVNPAEYS

-404 TDYKVFDPNKAGHS
+404 TDYKVFDPDKARHS

-454 IKNSEYTGSPLT
+454 IKNSEYTGNPLT

-501 TGTNVGKRVVVTGD
+501 TGTNVGKRIVVTGD

-538 GDNIAPGGGWKRLI
+538 SDNIASGGGWKRLI

-557 NANGDGSIPTTQ
+557 NANSDGSIPTTQ
-569 WLRVSIAADG
+569 WLRVTVAADG
-579 SQDNKIFIAEPK
+579 SQDNKIYIAEPK
-591 CTVIK
+591 CTVM
-596 RAETLYPEAV
+596 RRPEYYYPEIA
-606 FRWNDD
+606 FRTNND
-612 RIRLAGEYLSKT
+612 RLTVAGKNFVSKT
-624 ADISAV
+624 AGISAV

-636 VEVPEG
+636 VEVPAG

-653 NINKIT
+653 NINKIK
-659 PVSKN
+659 PVSKH
-664 GDIPFII
+664 GDIPYII
-671 ESKGSGTYQITPIG
+671 NAKGNGVYEITPVA
-685 IGYNKAS
+685 IGYNKVGTALS
-692 KSGITFNNRRFIY
+692 SGNRLSYYCYNGVETTER
-705 KYTMADSTV
+705 T
-714 ITGTDVYD
+714 YD
-722 YELGLT
+722 YERALT
-728 AEKIENNGRK
+728 EQPVTLKSNYIGNSRVDIAN
-738 DSGKRTITAAA
+738 SA

>member
-16 MAVSIFTTAGVFAA
+16 MAVSIFTAAGVFAA

-40 FGEVKADPNSTWTF
+40 FGEVKA
-54 AGDSDLKISAET
+54 ET
-66 WTNEP
+66 
-71 FASGYTRVAVPS
+71 ASVKGGLYKSNTAVSFDGEIFDKGFVAVQGDKGGAWDNDYMKFS
-83 ATSDDVDGYFKVS
+83 LDTS
-96 REYYLNT
+96 T
-103 SAIFGSDYK
+103 IFGSDYTAK
-112 IKKGD
+112 TNDIL
-117 VIYFSYYYKA
+117 YLSFYYKIP
-127 DSEFEYNGTTYTDAK
+127 TTYSYNSTEYTSAAAK
-142 APDLEMYVGR
+142 GVEINAGANKNGGQRMFDLTAVDT
-152 HKYGSNSGNIGNV
+152 GN
-165 RTPLY
+165 
-170 NIRNIEPGRKRIL
+170 KRLSSKPIT
-183 AKAAVKPDGQWHK
+183 KADGEWHK
-196 GECAAFV
+196 AQLGFFAGANTSETVMKNIAKDGKTNF
-203 SADDNGYINTT
+203 SFNFYPDNSSGPFKMLIAD
-214 GSLNIS
+214 
-220 FVFSKAKAP
+220 
-229 YRIMIAEDFTVGLM
+229 EFTVGLM
-243 HFDSSKYTDETAD
+243 RFDSTKYTSETAS
-256 TYVTAARGAEY
+256 TYTTYIRGLDY
-267 LCRTLEVTKPDIK
+267 LCRALEATKPDIK
-280 TISTDG
+280 AISADG
-286 YIIKTENE
+286 YITKTENE
-294 FEEGIDTGIKKT
+294 FVDGIDTGIKKT

-326 GSLKKAFSADITKA
+326 GSFKKAFSADVTKE
-340 NGNNIVKACAPT
+340 GDWNIVKACAPT
-352 YNKANGGET
+352 YDKTGAESVN
-361 VRYVKIGNLNYT
+361 YVKFEDLTCT
-373 EPALGVDDINATY
+373 EDPGKGGGVVKAFY
-386 ADEINPAEYS
+386 ADAVNPAEYS

-454 IKNSEYTGSPLT
+454 IKNSEYTGNPLT

-501 TGTNVGKRVVVTGD
+501 TGTNVGNRIVVTGD

-591 CTVIK
+591 CTVM
-596 RAETLYPEAV
+596 RRPEYYYPEIA
-606 FRWNDD
+606 FRTNND
-612 RIRLAGEYLSKT
+612 RLTVAGKNFVSKT
-624 ADISAV
+624 AGISAV

-636 VEVPEG
+636 AEVPAG

-653 NINKIT
+653 NINKIK
-659 PVSKN
+659 PVSKH
-664 GDIPFII
+664 GDIPYII
-671 ESKGSGTYQITPIG
+671 NAKGNGVYEITPVA
-685 IGYNKAS
+685 IGYNKVGTALS
-692 KSGITFNNRRFIY
+692 SGNKLSYYCYNGVETTER
-705 KYTMADSTV
+705 T
-714 ITGTDVYD
+714 YD
-722 YELGLT
+722 YERALT
-728 AEKIENNGRK
+728 EQPVTLKSNYIGNSRVDIAN
-738 DSGKRTITAAA
+738 SA

-827 NAATATISGLKND
+827 NVAKATISGLKND

>member
-16 MAVSIFTTAGVFAA
+16 MAVSVFTTAGVFAA
-30 DDEMGNPEFL
+30 DDEMGSPEFL
-40 FGEVKADPNSTWTF
+40 FGEVKA
-54 AGDSDLKISAET
+54 ET
-66 WTNEP
+66 
-71 FASGYTRVAVPS
+71 ASVKGGLYKSNTAVSFDGELFDKGFVAVQGDKGGAWDNDYMKFS
-83 ATSDDVDGYFKVS
+83 LDTS
-96 REYYLNT
+96 T
-103 SAIFGSDYK
+103 IFGSDYTAK
-112 IKKGD
+112 TNDIL
-117 VIYFSYYYKA
+117 YLSFYYKIP
-127 DSEFEYNGTTYTDAK
+127 TTYSYNSTEYTSAAAK
-142 APDLEMYVGR
+142 GVEINAGANKNGGQRMFDLTAVDT
-152 HKYGSNSGNIGNV
+152 GN
-165 RTPLY
+165 
-170 NIRNIEPGRKRIL
+170 KRLSSKPIT
-183 AKAAVKPDGQWHK
+183 KADGEWHK
-196 GECAAFV
+196 AQLGFFAGANTSETVMKNIAKDGKTNF
-203 SADDNGYINTT
+203 SFNFYPDNSNGPFKMLIAD
-214 GSLNIS
+214 
-220 FVFSKAKAP
+220 
-229 YRIMIAEDFTVGLM
+229 EFTVGLM
-243 HFDSSKYTDETAD
+243 RFDSTKYTSETAS
-256 TYVTAARGAEY
+256 TYTTYIRGLDY
-267 LCRTLEVTKPDIK
+267 LCRTLEATKPDIK
-280 TISTDG
+280 AISADG
-286 YIIKTENE
+286 YITKTENE
-294 FEEGIDTGIKKT
+294 FVDGIDTGIKKT

-326 GSLKKAFSADITKA
+326 GSFKKAFSADVTKE
-340 NGNNIVKACAPT
+340 GDWNIVKACAPT
-352 YNKANGGET
+352 YDKTGAESVN
-361 VRYVKIGNLNYT
+361 YVKFEDLTCT
-373 EPALGVDDINATY
+373 EDPGKGGGVVKAFY
-386 ADEINPAEYS
+386 ADAVNPAEYS

-404 TDYKVFDPNKAGHS
+404 TDYKVFDPDKARHS

-501 TGTNVGKRVVVTGD
+501 TGTNVGNRIVVTGD

-569 WLRVSIAADG
+569 WLRVSIEADG

-591 CTVIK
+591 CTVM
-596 RAETLYPEAV
+596 RRPEYYYPEIA
-606 FRWNDD
+606 FRTNND
-612 RIRLAGEYLSKT
+612 RLTVAGKNFVSKT
-624 ADISAV
+624 AGISAV

-636 VEVPEG
+636 VEVPAG

-653 NINKIT
+653 NINKIK
-659 PVSKN
+659 PVSKH
-664 GDIPFII
+664 GDIPYII
-671 ESKGSGTYQITPIG
+671 NAKGNGVYEITPVA
-685 IGYNKAS
+685 IGYNKVGTALS
-692 KSGITFNNRRFIY
+692 SGNRLSYYCYNGVETTER
-705 KYTMADSTV
+705 T
-714 ITGTDVYD
+714 YD
-722 YELGLT
+722 YERALT
-728 AEKIENNGRK
+728 EQPVTLKSNYIGNSRVDIAN
-738 DSGKRTITAAA
+738 SA

>member
-1 MKKFRRVLALLTVFA
+1 ML
-16 MAVSIFTTAGVFAA
+16 IA
-30 DDEMGNPEFL
+30 DE
-40 FGEVKADPNSTWTF
+40 
-54 AGDSDLKISAET
+54 
-66 WTNEP
+66 
-71 FASGYTRVAVPS
+71 
-83 ATSDDVDGYFKVS
+83 
-96 REYYLNT
+96 
-103 SAIFGSDYK
+103 
-112 IKKGD
+112 
-117 VIYFSYYYKA
+117 
-127 DSEFEYNGTTYTDAK
+127 
-142 APDLEMYVGR
+142 
-152 HKYGSNSGNIGNV
+152 
-165 RTPLY
+165 
-170 NIRNIEPGRKRIL
+170 
-183 AKAAVKPDGQWHK
+183 
-196 GECAAFV
+196 
-203 SADDNGYINTT
+203 
-214 GSLNIS
+214 
-220 FVFSKAKAP
+220 
-229 YRIMIAEDFTVGLM
+229 FTVGLM
-243 HFDSSKYTDETAD
+243 RFDSTKYTSETAS
-256 TYVTAARGAEY
+256 TYTTYIRGLDY
-267 LCRTLEVTKPDIK
+267 LCRTLEATKPDIK
-280 TISTDG
+280 AISADG
-286 YIIKTENE
+286 YITKTENE
-294 FEEGIDTGIKKT
+294 FVDGIDTGIKKT

-326 GSLKKAFSADITKA
+326 GSFKKAFSADVTKE
-340 NGNNIVKACAPT
+340 GDWNIVKACAPT
-352 YNKANGGET
+352 YDKTGSESVN
-361 VRYVKIGNLNYT
+361 YVKFEDLTCT
-373 EPALGVDDINATY
+373 EDPGKGGGVVKAFY
-386 ADEINPAEYS
+386 ADAVNPAEYS

-501 TGTNVGKRVVVTGD
+501 TGTNVGNRIVVTGD

-569 WLRVSIAADG
+569 WLRVSIEADG

-591 CTVIK
+591 CTVM
-596 RAETLYPEAV
+596 RRPEYYYPEIA
-606 FRWNDD
+606 FRTNND
-612 RIRLAGEYLSKT
+612 RLTVAGKNFVSKT
-624 ADISAV
+624 AGISAV

-636 VEVPEG
+636 AEVPAG

-653 NINKIT
+653 NINKIK
-659 PVSKN
+659 PVSKH
-664 GDIPFII
+664 GDIPYII
-671 ESKGSGTYQITPIG
+671 NAKGNGVYEITPVA
-685 IGYNKAS
+685 IGYNKVGTALS
-692 KSGITFNNRRFIY
+692 SGNRLSYYCYNGVETTER
-705 KYTMADSTV
+705 T
-714 ITGTDVYD
+714 YD
-722 YELGLT
+722 YERALT
-728 AEKIENNGRK
+728 EQPVTLKSNYIGNSRVDIAN
-738 DSGKRTITAAA
+738 SA

-765 SVTFKKDGAAVS
+765 NVTFTKDKAAVS
-777 AGNYASEPDGSAY
+777 EGNYASEPDGSAY

-851 GFTPITQAAEIN
+851 GLMPITQAAEIT

>member
-16 MAVSIFTTAGVFAA
+16 MTVSVFTAAGVFAA
-30 DDEMGNPEFL
+30 DDEMGNPEFV
-40 FGEVKADPNSTWTF
+40 FGEVKA
-54 AGDSDLKISAET
+54 ET
-66 WTNEP
+66 
-71 FASGYTRVAVPS
+71 ASVKGGLYKSNTAVSFDGELFDKGFVAVQGDKGGAWDNDYMNFS
-83 ATSDDVDGYFKVS
+83 LD
-96 REYYLNT
+96 T
-103 SAIFGSDYK
+103 SAIFGSDYTAK
-112 IKKGD
+112 TND
-117 VIYFSYYYKA
+117 VLYLSFYYKIP
-127 DSEFEYNGTTYTDAK
+127 TTYTYNSTEYTSAAAK
-142 APDLEMYVGR
+142 GVEINAGANKNGGQRMFDLTAVDTD
-152 HKYGSNSGNIGNV
+152 N
-165 RTPLY
+165 
-170 NIRNIEPGRKRIL
+170 KRLSSRPIT
-183 AKAAVKPDGQWHK
+183 KADGEWHK
-196 GECAAFV
+196 AQLGFFAGANTSETVMKNIAKGGKTNF
-203 SADDNGYINTT
+203 SFNFYPDNSSGPFKMLIAD
-214 GSLNIS
+214 
-220 FVFSKAKAP
+220 
-229 YRIMIAEDFTVGLM
+229 EFTVGLM
-243 HFDSSKYTDETAD
+243 RFDSTKYTSETAS
-256 TYVTAARGAEY
+256 TYTTYIRGLDY
-267 LCRTLEVTKPDIK
+267 LCRILEATKPDIK
-280 TISTDG
+280 AISTDG
-286 YIIKTENE
+286 YITKTENE
-294 FEEGIDTGIKKT
+294 FEDGIDTGIKKT

-326 GSLKKAFSADITKA
+326 GSFKKAFSADVTKE
-340 NGNNIVKACAPT
+340 GDWNIVKACAPT
-352 YNKANGGET
+352 YDKTGTQSVN
-361 VRYVKIGNLNYT
+361 YVKFEDLTCT
-373 EPALGVDDINATY
+373 EDPGKGGGVVKAFY
-386 ADEINPAEYS
+386 ADAVNPAEYS

-475 FEYNVGDYGK
+475 FEYNIGDYGK

-501 TGTNVGKRVVVTGD
+501 NGTNPAKRVVVTGS
-515 PTTETGTR
+515 TENENDDR
-523 CVVSDKNWTA
+523 CEVSAKNWTA
-533 LEHIS
+533 LEHTAS
-538 GDNIAPGGGWKRLI
+538 ADIAPGNGWKRLI

-557 NANGDGSIPTTQ
+557 NEKNGSIPTTQ

-591 CTVIK
+591 CTVM
-596 RAETLYPEAV
+596 RRPEYYYPEIA
-606 FRWNDD
+606 FRTNND
-612 RIRLAGEYLSKT
+612 RLTIAGKNFVSKT
-624 ADISAV
+624 AGISAV

-636 VEVPEG
+636 AEVPAG

-653 NINKIT
+653 NINKIK
-659 PVSKN
+659 PVSKH
-664 GDIPFII
+664 GDIPYII
-671 ESKGSGTYQITPIG
+671 NAKGNGVYEITPVA
-685 IGYNKAS
+685 IGYNKVGTALS
-692 KSGITFNNRRFIY
+692 SGNRLSYYCYNGVETTER
-705 KYTMADSTV
+705 T
-714 ITGTDVYD
+714 YD
-722 YELGLT
+722 YERALT
-728 AEKIENNGRK
+728 EQPVTLKSNYIGNSRVDIAN
-738 DSGKRTITAAA
+738 SV

-827 NAATATISGLKND
+827 NAATATIEGLKND
-840 GTLKFKAFVWE
+840 GTLTFKVFIWE
-851 GFTPITQAAEIN
+851 GLMPITQAAEIN

>member
-1 MKKFRRVLALLTVFA
+1 MNFSL
-16 MAVSIFTTAGVFAA
+16 
-30 DDEMGNPEFL
+30 D
-40 FGEVKADPNSTWTF
+40 
-54 AGDSDLKISAET
+54 
-66 WTNEP
+66 
-71 FASGYTRVAVPS
+71 
-83 ATSDDVDGYFKVS
+83 
-96 REYYLNT
+96 T
-103 SAIFGSDYK
+103 SAIFGSDYTAK
-112 IKKGD
+112 TND
-117 VIYFSYYYKA
+117 VLYLSFYYKIP
-127 DSEFEYNGTTYTDAK
+127 TTYTYNSTEYTSAAAK
-142 APDLEMYVGR
+142 GVEINAGANKNGGQRMFDLTAVDTD
-152 HKYGSNSGNIGNV
+152 N
-165 RTPLY
+165 
-170 NIRNIEPGRKRIL
+170 KRLSSRPIT
-183 AKAAVKPDGQWHK
+183 KADGEWHK
-196 GECAAFV
+196 AQLGFFAGANTSETVMKNIAKGGKTNF
-203 SADDNGYINTT
+203 SFNFYPDNSSGPFKMLIAD
-214 GSLNIS
+214 
-220 FVFSKAKAP
+220 
-229 YRIMIAEDFTVGLM
+229 EFTVGLM
-243 HFDSSKYTDETAD
+243 RFDSTKYTSETAS
-256 TYVTAARGAEY
+256 TYTTYIRGLDY
-267 LCRTLEVTKPDIK
+267 LCRILEATKPDIK
-280 TISTDG
+280 AISTDG
-286 YIIKTENE
+286 YITKTENE
-294 FEEGIDTGIKKT
+294 FEDGIDTGIKKT

-326 GSLKKAFSADITKA
+326 GSFKKAFSADVTKE
-340 NGNNIVKACAPT
+340 GDWNIVKACAPT
-352 YNKANGGET
+352 YDKTGTQSVN
-361 VRYVKIGNLNYT
+361 YVKFEDLTCT
-373 EPALGVDDINATY
+373 EDPGKGGGVVKAFY
-386 ADEINPAEYS
+386 ADAVNPAEYS

-475 FEYNVGDYGK
+475 FEYNIGDYGK

-501 TGTNVGKRVVVTGD
+501 NGTNPAKRVVVTGS
-515 PTTETGTR
+515 TENENDDR
-523 CVVSDKNWTA
+523 CEVSAKNWTA
-533 LEHIS
+533 LEHTAS
-538 GDNIAPGGGWKRLI
+538 ADIAPGNGWKRLI

-557 NANGDGSIPTTQ
+557 NEKNGSIPTTQ

-591 CTVIK
+591 CTVM
-596 RAETLYPEAV
+596 RRPEYYYPEIA
-606 FRWNDD
+606 FRTNND
-612 RIRLAGEYLSKT
+612 RLTIAGKNFVSKT
-624 ADISAV
+624 AGISAV

-636 VEVPEG
+636 AEVPAG

-653 NINKIT
+653 NINKIK
-659 PVSKN
+659 PVSKH
-664 GDIPFII
+664 GDIPYII
-671 ESKGSGTYQITPIG
+671 NAKGNGVYEITPVA
-685 IGYNKAS
+685 IGYNKVGTALS
-692 KSGITFNNRRFIY
+692 SGNRLSYYCYNGVETTER
-705 KYTMADSTV
+705 T
-714 ITGTDVYD
+714 YD
-722 YELGLT
+722 YERALT
-728 AEKIENNGRK
+728 EQPVTLKSNYIGNSRVDIAN
-738 DSGKRTITAAA
+738 SV

>member
-40 FGEVKADPNSTWTF
+40 FGEVKA
-54 AGDSDLKISAET
+54 ET
-66 WTNEP
+66 
-71 FASGYTRVAVPS
+71 ASVKGGLYKSNTAVSFDGELFDKGFVAVQGDKGGAWDNDYMKFS
-83 ATSDDVDGYFKVS
+83 LDTS
-96 REYYLNT
+96 T
-103 SAIFGSDYK
+103 IFGSDYTAK
-112 IKKGD
+112 TNDIL
-117 VIYFSYYYKA
+117 YLSFYYKIP
-127 DSEFEYNGTTYTDAK
+127 TTYSYNSTEYTSAAAK
-142 APDLEMYVGR
+142 GVEINAGANKNGGQRMFDLTAVDT
-152 HKYGSNSGNIGNV
+152 GN
-165 RTPLY
+165 
-170 NIRNIEPGRKRIL
+170 KRLSSKPIT
-183 AKAAVKPDGQWHK
+183 KADGEWHK
-196 GECAAFV
+196 AQLGFFAGANTSETVMKNIAKDGKTNF
-203 SADDNGYINTT
+203 SFNFYPDNSSGPFKMLIAD
-214 GSLNIS
+214 
-220 FVFSKAKAP
+220 
-229 YRIMIAEDFTVGLM
+229 EFTVGLM
-243 HFDSSKYTDETAD
+243 RFDSTKYTSETAS
-256 TYVTAARGAEY
+256 TYTTYIRGLDY
-267 LCRTLEVTKPDIK
+267 LCRALEATKPDIK
-280 TISTDG
+280 AISADG
-286 YIIKTENE
+286 YITKTENE
-294 FEEGIDTGIKKT
+294 FVDGIDTGIKKT

-326 GSLKKAFSADITKA
+326 GSFKKAFSADVTKE
-340 NGNNIVKACAPT
+340 GDWNIVKACAPT
-352 YNKANGGET
+352 YDKTGAESVN
-361 VRYVKIGNLNYT
+361 YVKFEDLTCT
-373 EPALGVDDINATY
+373 EDPGKGGGVVKAFY
-386 ADEINPAEYS
+386 ADAVNPAEYS

-501 TGTNVGKRVVVTGD
+501 TGTNVGKRIVVTGD

-538 GDNIAPGGGWKRLI
+538 SDNIAPGGGWKRLI

-557 NANGDGSIPTTQ
+557 NANSDGSIPTTQ
-569 WLRVSIAADG
+569 WLRVSIEADG

-591 CTVIK
+591 CTVM
-596 RAETLYPEAV
+596 RRPEYYYPEIA
-606 FRWNDD
+606 FRTNND
-612 RIRLAGEYLSKT
+612 RLTVAGKNFVSKT
-624 ADISAV
+624 AGISAV

-636 VEVPEG
+636 VEVPAG

-653 NINKIT
+653 NINKIK
-659 PVSKN
+659 PVSKH
-664 GDIPFII
+664 GDIPYII
-671 ESKGSGTYQITPIG
+671 NAKGNGVYEITPVA
-685 IGYNKAS
+685 IGYNKVGTALS
-692 KSGITFNNRRFIY
+692 SGNRLSYYCYNGVETTER
-705 KYTMADSTV
+705 T
-714 ITGTDVYD
+714 YD
-722 YELGLT
+722 YERALT
-728 AEKIENNGRK
+728 EQPVTLKSNYIGNSRVDIAN
-738 DSGKRTITAAA
+738 SA

>member
-30 DDEMGNPEFL
+30 DDEMGSPEFL
-40 FGEVKADPNSTWTF
+40 FGEVKA
-54 AGDSDLKISAET
+54 ET
-66 WTNEP
+66 
-71 FASGYTRVAVPS
+71 ASVKGGLYKSNTAVSFDGELFDKGFVAVQGDKGGAWDNDYMKFS
-83 ATSDDVDGYFKVS
+83 LDTS
-96 REYYLNT
+96 T
-103 SAIFGSDYK
+103 IFGSDYTAK
-112 IKKGD
+112 TNDIL
-117 VIYFSYYYKA
+117 YLSFYYKIP
-127 DSEFEYNGTTYTDAK
+127 TTYSYNSTEYTSAAAK
-142 APDLEMYVGR
+142 GVEINAGANKNGGQRMFDLTAIDT
-152 HKYGSNSGNIGNV
+152 GN
-165 RTPLY
+165 
-170 NIRNIEPGRKRIL
+170 KRLSSRPIT
-183 AKAAVKPDGQWHK
+183 KADGEWHK
-196 GECAAFV
+196 AQLGFFAGANTSETVMKNIAKDGKTNF
-203 SADDNGYINTT
+203 SFNFYPDNSSGPFKMLIAD
-214 GSLNIS
+214 
-220 FVFSKAKAP
+220 
-229 YRIMIAEDFTVGLM
+229 EFTVGLM
-243 HFDSSKYTDETAD
+243 RFDSTKYTSETAS
-256 TYVTAARGAEY
+256 TYTTYIRGLDY
-267 LCRTLEVTKPDIK
+267 LCRVLEATKPDIK
-280 TISTDG
+280 AISADG
-286 YIIKTENE
+286 YITKTENE
-294 FEEGIDTGIKKT
+294 FVDGIDTGIKKT

-326 GSLKKAFSADITKA
+326 GSFKKAFSADVTKE
-340 NGNNIVKACAPT
+340 GDWNIVKACAPT
-352 YNKANGGET
+352 YDKTGAESVN
-361 VRYVKIGNLNYT
+361 YVKFEDLTCT
-373 EPALGVDDINATY
+373 EDPGKGGGVVKAFY
-386 ADEINPAEYS
+386 ADAVNPAEYS

-501 TGTNVGKRVVVTGD
+501 TGTNVGNRIVVTGD

-569 WLRVSIAADG
+569 WLRVSIEADG

-591 CTVIK
+591 CTVM
-596 RAETLYPEAV
+596 RRPEYYYPEIA
-606 FRWNDD
+606 FRTNND
-612 RIRLAGEYLSKT
+612 RLTVAGKNFVSKT
-624 ADISAV
+624 AGISAV

-636 VEVPEG
+636 VEVPAG

-653 NINKIT
+653 NINKIK
-659 PVSKN
+659 PVSKH
-664 GDIPFII
+664 GDIPYII
-671 ESKGSGTYQITPIG
+671 NAKGNGVYEITPVA
-685 IGYNKAS
+685 IGYNKVGTALS
-692 KSGITFNNRRFIY
+692 SGNRLSYYCYNGVETTER
-705 KYTMADSTV
+705 T
-714 ITGTDVYD
+714 YD
-722 YELGLT
+722 YERALT
-728 AEKIENNGRK
+728 EQPVTLKSNYIGNSRVDIAN
-738 DSGKRTITAAA
+738 SA
-749 MTGSPLTLITE
+749 MTGLPLTLITE

>member
-40 FGEVKADPNSTWTF
+40 FGEVKA
-54 AGDSDLKISAET
+54 ET
-66 WTNEP
+66 
-71 FASGYTRVAVPS
+71 ASVKGGLYKSNTAVSFDGELFDKGFVAVQGDKGGAWDNDYMKFS
-83 ATSDDVDGYFKVS
+83 LDTS
-96 REYYLNT
+96 T
-103 SAIFGSDYK
+103 IFGSDYTAK
-112 IKKGD
+112 TNDIL
-117 VIYFSYYYKA
+117 YLSFYYKIP
-127 DSEFEYNGTTYTDAK
+127 TTYSYNSTEYTSAAAK
-142 APDLEMYVGR
+142 GVEINAGANKNGGQRMFDLTAVDT
-152 HKYGSNSGNIGNV
+152 GN
-165 RTPLY
+165 
-170 NIRNIEPGRKRIL
+170 KRLSSRPIT
-183 AKAAVKPDGQWHK
+183 KADGEWHK
-196 GECAAFV
+196 AQLGFFAGANTSETVMKNIAKDGKTNF
-203 SADDNGYINTT
+203 SFNFYPDNSSGPFKMLIAD
-214 GSLNIS
+214 
-220 FVFSKAKAP
+220 
-229 YRIMIAEDFTVGLM
+229 EFTVGLM
-243 HFDSSKYTDETAD
+243 RFDSTKYTSETAS
-256 TYVTAARGAEY
+256 TYTTYIRGLDY
-267 LCRTLEVTKPDIK
+267 LCRTLEATKPDIK
-280 TISTDG
+280 AISADG
-286 YIIKTENE
+286 YITKTENE
-294 FEEGIDTGIKKT
+294 FVDGIDTGIKKT

-326 GSLKKAFSADITKA
+326 GSFKKAFSADVTKE
-340 NGNNIVKACAPT
+340 GDWNIVKACAPT
-352 YNKANGGET
+352 YDKTGSESVN
-361 VRYVKIGNLNYT
+361 YVKFEDLTCT
-373 EPALGVDDINATY
+373 EDPGKGGGVVKAFY
-386 ADEINPAEYS
+386 ADAVNPAEYS

-501 TGTNVGKRVVVTGD
+501 TGTNVGNRIVVTGD

-569 WLRVSIAADG
+569 WLRVSIEADG

-591 CTVIK
+591 CTVM
-596 RAETLYPEAV
+596 RRPEYYYPEIA
-606 FRWNDD
+606 FRTNND
-612 RIRLAGEYLSKT
+612 RLTVAGKNFVSKT
-624 ADISAV
+624 AGISAV

-636 VEVPEG
+636 AEVPAG

-653 NINKIT
+653 NINKIK
-659 PVSKN
+659 PVSKH
-664 GDIPFII
+664 GDIPYII
-671 ESKGSGTYQITPIG
+671 NAKGNGVYEITPVA
-685 IGYNKAS
+685 IGYNKVGTALS
-692 KSGITFNNRRFIY
+692 SGNRLSYYCYNGVETTER
-705 KYTMADSTV
+705 T
-714 ITGTDVYD
+714 YD
-722 YELGLT
+722 YERALT
-728 AEKIENNGRK
+728 EQPVTLKSNYIGNSRVDIAN
-738 DSGKRTITAAA
+738 SA

-765 SVTFKKDGAAVS
+765 NVTFTKDKAAVS
-777 AGNYASEPDGSAY
+777 EGNYASEPDGSAY

>member
-40 FGEVKADPNSTWTF
+40 FGEVKA
-54 AGDSDLKISAET
+54 ET
-66 WTNEP
+66 
-71 FASGYTRVAVPS
+71 ASVKGGLYKSNTAVSFDGELFDKGFVAVQGDKGGAWDNDYMKFS
-83 ATSDDVDGYFKVS
+83 LDTS
-96 REYYLNT
+96 T
-103 SAIFGSDYK
+103 IFGSDYTAK
-112 IKKGD
+112 TNDIL
-117 VIYFSYYYKA
+117 YLSFYYKIP
-127 DSEFEYNGTTYTDAK
+127 TTYSYNSTEYTSAAAK
-142 APDLEMYVGR
+142 GVEINAGANKNGGQRMFDLTAVDT
-152 HKYGSNSGNIGNV
+152 GN
-165 RTPLY
+165 
-170 NIRNIEPGRKRIL
+170 KRLSSKPIT
-183 AKAAVKPDGQWHK
+183 KADGEWHK
-196 GECAAFV
+196 AQLGFFAGANTSETVMKNIAKDGKTNF
-203 SADDNGYINTT
+203 SFNFYPDNSSGPFKMLIAD
-214 GSLNIS
+214 
-220 FVFSKAKAP
+220 
-229 YRIMIAEDFTVGLM
+229 EFTVGLM
-243 HFDSSKYTDETAD
+243 RFDSTKYTSETAS
-256 TYVTAARGAEY
+256 TYTTYIRGLDY
-267 LCRTLEVTKPDIK
+267 LCRVLEATKPDIK
-280 TISTDG
+280 AISADG
-286 YIIKTENE
+286 YITKTENE
-294 FEEGIDTGIKKT
+294 FVDGIDTGIKKT

-326 GSLKKAFSADITKA
+326 GSFKKAFSADVTKE
-340 NGNNIVKACAPT
+340 GDWNIVKACAPT
-352 YNKANGGET
+352 YDKTGAESVN
-361 VRYVKIGNLNYT
+361 YVKFEDLTCT
-373 EPALGVDDINATY
+373 EDPGKGGGVVKAFY
-386 ADEINPAEYS
+386 ADAVNPAEYS

-501 TGTNVGKRVVVTGD
+501 TGTNVGNRIVVTGD

-591 CTVIK
+591 CTVM
-596 RAETLYPEAV
+596 RRPEYYYPEIA
-606 FRWNDD
+606 FRTNND
-612 RIRLAGEYLSKT
+612 RLTVAGKNFVSKT
-624 ADISAV
+624 AGISAV

-636 VEVPEG
+636 AEVPAG

-653 NINKIT
+653 NINKIK
-659 PVSKN
+659 PVSKH
-664 GDIPFII
+664 GDIPYII
-671 ESKGSGTYQITPIG
+671 NAKGNGVYEITPVA
-685 IGYNKAS
+685 IGYNKVGTALS
-692 KSGITFNNRRFIY
+692 SGNRLSYYCYNGVETTER
-705 KYTMADSTV
+705 T
-714 ITGTDVYD
+714 YD
-722 YELGLT
+722 YERALT
-728 AEKIENNGRK
+728 EQPVTLKSNYIGNSRVDIAN
-738 DSGKRTITAAA
+738 SA

-851 GFTPITQAAEIN
+851 GLMPITQAAEIT

>member
-16 MAVSIFTTAGVFAA
+16 MAVSVFTTAGVFAA

-40 FGEVKADPNSTWTF
+40 FGEVKA
-54 AGDSDLKISAET
+54 ET
-66 WTNEP
+66 
-71 FASGYTRVAVPS
+71 ASVKGGLYKSNTAVSFDGEIFDKGFVAVQGDKGGAWDNDYMKFS
-83 ATSDDVDGYFKVS
+83 LDTS
-96 REYYLNT
+96 T
-103 SAIFGSDYK
+103 IFGSDYTAK
-112 IKKGD
+112 TNDIL
-117 VIYFSYYYKA
+117 YLSFYYKIP
-127 DSEFEYNGTTYTDAK
+127 TTYSYNSTEYTSAAAK
-142 APDLEMYVGR
+142 GVEINAGANKNGGQRMFDLTAVDT
-152 HKYGSNSGNIGNV
+152 GN
-165 RTPLY
+165 
-170 NIRNIEPGRKRIL
+170 KRLSSKPIT
-183 AKAAVKPDGQWHK
+183 KADGEWHK
-196 GECAAFV
+196 AQLGFFAGANTSETVMKNIAKDGKTNF
-203 SADDNGYINTT
+203 SFNFYPDNSSGPFKMLIAD
-214 GSLNIS
+214 
-220 FVFSKAKAP
+220 
-229 YRIMIAEDFTVGLM
+229 EFTVGLM
-243 HFDSSKYTDETAD
+243 RFDSTKYTSETAS
-256 TYVTAARGAEY
+256 TYTTYIRGLDY
-267 LCRTLEVTKPDIK
+267 LCRTLEATKPDIK
-280 TISTDG
+280 AISADG
-286 YIIKTENE
+286 YITKTENE
-294 FEEGIDTGIKKT
+294 FVDGIDTGIKKT

-326 GSLKKAFSADITKA
+326 GSFKKAFSADVTKE
-340 NGNNIVKACAPT
+340 GDWNIVKACAPT
-352 YNKANGGET
+352 YDKTGAESVN
-361 VRYVKIGNLNYT
+361 YVKFEDLTCT
-373 EPALGVDDINATY
+373 EDPGKGGGVVKAFY
-386 ADEINPAEYS
+386 ADAVNPAEYS

-501 TGTNVGKRVVVTGD
+501 SGTNPEKRVVVTGS
-515 PTTETGTR
+515 TENENDDR
-523 CVVSDKNWTA
+523 CEVSAKNWTA
-533 LEHIS
+533 LEHTAS
-538 GDNIAPGGGWKRLI
+538 ADIAPGGGWKRLI

-557 NANGDGSIPTTQ
+557 NEKNGSIPTTQ

-591 CTVIK
+591 CTVM
-596 RAETLYPEAV
+596 RRPEYYYPEIA
-606 FRWNDD
+606 FRTNND
-612 RIRLAGEYLSKT
+612 RLTVAGKNFVSKT
-624 ADISAV
+624 AGISAV

-636 VEVPEG
+636 VEVPAG

-653 NINKIT
+653 NINKIK
-659 PVSKN
+659 PVSKH
-664 GDIPFII
+664 GDIPYII
-671 ESKGSGTYQITPIG
+671 NAKGNGVYEITPVA
-685 IGYNKAS
+685 IGYNKVGTALS
-692 KSGITFNNRRFIY
+692 SGNRLSYYCYNGVETTER
-705 KYTMADSTV
+705 T
-714 ITGTDVYD
+714 YD
-722 YELGLT
+722 YERALT
-728 AEKIENNGRK
+728 EQPVTLKSNYIG
-738 DSGKRTITAAA
+738 DSRVNIANST

-797 YFLSVYKLML
+797 YFLSVYKLRL
-807 AAYTEDGALVATSP
+807 AAYTEGGSLVATSP

-827 NAATATISGLKND
+827 NAATATIEGLKND

-851 GFTPITQAAEIN
+851 GLMPITQAAEIN

>member
-16 MAVSIFTTAGVFAA
+16 MAVSVFTTAGVFAA
-30 DDEMGNPEFL
+30 DDEMGNPEFM
-40 FGEVKADPNSTWTF
+40 FGEVKAIPGSTWTF

-71 FASGYTRVAVPS
+71 FTSGYTRVAVPS

-112 IKKGD
+112 IQKGD

-127 DSEFEYNGTTYTDAK
+127 DSEFEYNGTTYENAK
-142 APDLEMYVGR
+142 APDMEMYVGR
-152 HKYGSNSGNIGNV
+152 HKYGSNNSNVGNV
-165 RTPLY
+165 RTPLF
-170 NIRNIEPGRKRIL
+170 NIRNIESGKTRIL

-203 SADDNGYINTT
+203 STDDNGYINTK

-229 YRIMIAEDFTVGLM
+229 YRIMIADDFTVGLM

-256 TYVTAARGAEY
+256 TYVTAARGVEY
-267 LCRTLEVTKPDIK
+267 LCRTLEATKPDIK

-286 YIIKTENE
+286 YITKTENE
-294 FEEGIDTGIKKT
+294 FEDGIDTEMKKT

-326 GSLKKAFSADITKA
+326 GSFKKAFSAEITKE
-340 NGNNIVKACAPT
+340 NGKNIVKACAPT
-352 YNKANGGET
+352 YNKANSSET
-361 VRYVKIGNLNYT
+361 VKYVKIGNLDYT
-373 EPALGVDDINATY
+373 SPALGDNAIKASY
-386 ADEINPAEYS
+386 NSEINPAEYA

-404 TDYKVFDPNKAGHS
+404 TDYKVFDPAKAGHS
-418 VGKKEAKNAIVK
+418 VGKKEAKNEIVK

-441 TDDTFTQAYVMEL
+441 TDDSFTQAYVMEL
-454 IKNSEYTGSPLT
+454 IKNSEYTGNKLT
-466 TGTDDNFFQ
+466 TNTDDNFFQ
-475 FEYNVGDYGK
+475 FEYNLGDYGK

-496 KNESE
+496 KNESASGTDSAKRFVM
-501 TGTNVGKRVVVTGD
+501 TGNENAASDRWTSPSSSIAIENESMDSLSNDGKWIRVV
-515 PTTETGTR
+515 
-523 CVVSDKNWTA
+523 
-533 LEHIS
+533 
-538 GDNIAPGGGWKRLI
+538 

-557 NANGDGSIPTTQ
+557 NEKNGSIPTTQ
-569 WLRVSIAADG
+569 WFRVSVAADG
-579 SQDNKIFIAEPK
+579 TQDNKIYIAEQK

-596 RAETLYPEAV
+596 RAEVKYPEAE
-606 FRWNDD
+606 FRTNDARR
-612 RIRLAGEYLSKT
+612 RIAGEYLAKT

-642 QTSVTVKGREA
+642 QTSITVKGREA

-664 GDIPFII
+664 GDIPFVI
-671 ESKGSGTYQITPIG
+671 ESKGGDTYQITPIA
-685 IGYNKAS
+685 IGYNKVDS
-692 KSGITFNNRRFIY
+692 TKGFKQGVRKL
-705 KYTMADSTV
+705 KYSYDGVADSAFLN
-714 ITGTDVYD
+714 YD
-722 YELGLT
+722 YEKGLT
-728 AEKIENNGRK
+728 SAVTIASSNGDNNTK
-738 DSGKRTITAAA
+738 TIYNSA

-765 SVTFKKDGAAVS
+765 NVTFTKDGAAVNE
-777 AGNYASEPDGSAY
+777 GNYASEADGSNY

-807 AAYTEDGALVATSP
+807 AAYDEDGALVATSP
-821 AVGFRK
+821 AAGFRK
-827 NAATATISGLKND
+827 NTATATISGLKND
-840 GTLKFKAFVWE
+840 GTLTFKAFVWE

-863 ANAVGIPVI
+863 ANTIGIPVI

>member
-1 MKKFRRVLALLTVFA
+1 MALLTVFA

-30 DDEMGNPEFL
+30 DDEMGSPEFL
-40 FGEVKADPNSTWTF
+40 FGEVKA
-54 AGDSDLKISAET
+54 ET
-66 WTNEP
+66 
-71 FASGYTRVAVPS
+71 ASVKGGLYKSNTAVSFDGELFDKGFVAVQGDKGGAWDNDYMKFS
-83 ATSDDVDGYFKVS
+83 LDTS
-96 REYYLNT
+96 T
-103 SAIFGSDYK
+103 IFGSDYTAK
-112 IKKGD
+112 TNDIL
-117 VIYFSYYYKA
+117 YLSFYYKIP
-127 DSEFEYNGTTYTDAK
+127 TTYSYNSTEYTSAAAK
-142 APDLEMYVGR
+142 GVEINAGANKNGGQRMFDLTAIDT
-152 HKYGSNSGNIGNV
+152 GN
-165 RTPLY
+165 
-170 NIRNIEPGRKRIL
+170 KRLSSRPIT
-183 AKAAVKPDGQWHK
+183 KADGEWHK
-196 GECAAFV
+196 AQLGFFAGANTSETVMKNIAKDGKTNF
-203 SADDNGYINTT
+203 SFNFYPDNSSGPFKMLIAD
-214 GSLNIS
+214 
-220 FVFSKAKAP
+220 
-229 YRIMIAEDFTVGLM
+229 EFTVGLM
-243 HFDSSKYTDETAD
+243 RFDSTKYTSETAS
-256 TYVTAARGAEY
+256 TYTTYIRGLDY
-267 LCRTLEVTKPDIK
+267 LCRVLEATKPDIK
-280 TISTDG
+280 AISADG
-286 YIIKTENE
+286 YITKTENE
-294 FEEGIDTGIKKT
+294 FVDGIDTGIKKT

-326 GSLKKAFSADITKA
+326 GSFKKAFSADVTKE
-340 NGNNIVKACAPT
+340 GDWNIVKACAPT
-352 YNKANGGET
+352 YDKTGAESVN
-361 VRYVKIGNLNYT
+361 YVKFEDLTCT
-373 EPALGVDDINATY
+373 EDPGKGGGVVKAFY
-386 ADEINPAEYS
+386 ADAVNPAEYS

-501 TGTNVGKRVVVTGD
+501 TGTNVGNRIVVTGD

-569 WLRVSIAADG
+569 WLRVSIEADG

-591 CTVIK
+591 CTVM
-596 RAETLYPEAV
+596 RRPEYYYPEIA
-606 FRWNDD
+606 FRTNND
-612 RIRLAGEYLSKT
+612 RLTVAGKNFVSKT
-624 ADISAV
+624 AGISAV

-636 VEVPEG
+636 VEVPAG

-653 NINKIT
+653 NINKIK
-659 PVSKN
+659 PVSKH
-664 GDIPFII
+664 GDIPYII
-671 ESKGSGTYQITPIG
+671 NAKGNGVYEITPVA
-685 IGYNKAS
+685 IGYNKVGTALS
-692 KSGITFNNRRFIY
+692 SGNRLSYYCYNGVETTER
-705 KYTMADSTV
+705 T
-714 ITGTDVYD
+714 YD
-722 YELGLT
+722 YERALT
-728 AEKIENNGRK
+728 EQPVTLKSNYIGNSRVDIAN
-738 DSGKRTITAAA
+738 SA
-749 MTGSPLTLITE
+749 MTGLPLTLITE